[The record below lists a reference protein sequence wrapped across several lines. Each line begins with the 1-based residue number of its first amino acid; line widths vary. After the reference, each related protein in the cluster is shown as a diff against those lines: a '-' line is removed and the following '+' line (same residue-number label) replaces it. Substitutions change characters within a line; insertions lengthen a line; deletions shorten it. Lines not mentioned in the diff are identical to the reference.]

1 MRKRKLRGGI
11 AVLSLATALCL
22 AQGVAVYA
30 EGTDDGSTLVTADL
44 SKGIE
49 YRYYEG
55 STTRVEGINLNG
67 NSVIIR
73 QSPNSTSS
81 EPRLNVYNDKDRDGV
96 LDEGEEAF
104 EIDGS
109 TDILPYQVYGVY
121 GEKTKTPISI
131 TVDGASLG
139 NVWGVYKGTM
149 EYESTGSDPAVSITV
164 NKGSNVSA
172 ATCLYSS
179 EAVGSM
185 KINISGDCNVS
196 QLQGALQSKVDG
208 DIDVDITDNAFAGT
222 VYGIQVG
229 YASGSVDVYTDNT
242 VDVGYLYGVYA
253 STIDGSLTVNSMLKA
268 DKGSGY
274 VYAAT
279 NGTYSGKDYAVKG
292 NVVLTAKNAKL
303 GYVYAVTNG
312 AHTLGGVTVDISNTT
327 LNEMYGVSN
336 SASAAGDVS
345 IRLNG
350 IECSDS
356 YSSMYGAYSANIA
369 GKLKFEVMN
378 AKGKGI
384 SVYGTSNSD
393 ILGDVDID
401 IDGQG
406 AEFASVYGLNGGTVK
421 GMVNIDIENINVSSS
436 MYGIYSAKLEQ
447 SSPEGADAYANVITL
462 KNIVSSSYYT
472 YGVYYVSTMGS
483 THMILDNIKSGNY
496 LYGLDFSGAIT
507 GKLKMDISNCSAE
520 NVYILRG
527 NGSSPTV
534 VGDFDLTLT
543 DSAFKNSLYVLNT
556 ATFAENASV
565 DIRNVISN
573 LCTVAYSG
581 TCAKNLDVNMQ
592 YANDKA
598 IVDAAGN
605 PVVDSYT
612 NAGKGE
618 FNLLSSYSVIGD
630 LTADLSNIH
639 YASCGLAGGSYSGEV
654 SGINTT
660 VTLKDSSFESTYNGS
675 TVYLLNE
682 YGNGSNDDSA
692 IQLSAD
698 IKIENT
704 DFTGMKNASFQVNAN
719 QNRKVRVAFD
729 ETCILSDGYYI
740 CPAYNGYGDSI
751 VTYGGDVY
759 YGGDKV
765 VIDKDVNADNIY
777 FGNYASGKS
786 TSAVYAVINKG
797 VTVSAQ
803 EGIYFTAGANILNS
817 GKFSGTFK
825 RTDDSSYGS
834 VYMKEGIVA
843 DETLYEN
850 AHVYYPVTLVCD
862 DKAVTVS
869 NPGYTCYL
877 DKDTMYAYVDSVLTL
892 TPVIKRGY
900 TLEKVVFRGSDET
913 QDNELTET
921 SGKYTFAMP
930 KKPCIVTVSTKGK
943 QIKASKTVSDPS
955 AVLGQKYTAEKPLYD
970 MSDVVILNDGK
981 EGTVTYEMDKDYILP
996 EGLVLDGGLIIGTPT
1011 LAYEDGKKAVIH
1023 ITGKNGTKTQI
1034 TLNVVVS
1041 KEQKIQEN
1049 TDGRITVDEENKQIS
1064 LNGTSVVLQAAENSA
1079 EASADET
1086 GAESPVITEIYI
1098 DSNKDGQADNKTPL
1112 VSGALSEY
1120 TVVGVDDSEFKR
1132 SVKITMLGGSVQ
1144 KIYGAVDSELS
1155 CSGRDA
1161 VAVVIKGG
1169 NVGEVYAI
1177 VNTQVDG
1184 TISYENCTGAVITG
1198 GLVSGSTSTYTGA
1211 LLRTA
1216 KDNVMIYKK
1225 YTVTEKLVANDFDL
1239 DNESEASVEAPLELT
1254 GYLRMYEKSK
1264 LTATAAITAGGLS
1277 FSRNSS
1283 AQFDGDVKINT
1294 LYMTS
1299 YNNVLTIGAE
1309 SEFETNE
1316 VKISDSWAKV
1326 YQKGTF
1332 KCPSDKFSNEGTWVK
1347 AGEFAEGVD
1356 AGEWAGIY
1364 YNVERGTT
1372 NMKGT
1377 SVSIPTQSR
1386 VVEYEGLIYARNNS
1400 LVTAEYTD
1408 VPGYTVYVSIN
1419 GGDPIKGDS
1428 GSAQV
1433 ATANT
1438 VMSATADYVADQIAV
1453 TKKYADPVI
1462 VADTSYTAEE
1472 PVYDLS
1478 ALDVTGDTTSAYG
1491 TDMQYRVKSG
1501 SKLPEGLVLADGK
1514 ITGKTSETG
1523 ETDVTFVV
1531 TGRNGTS
1538 VDVNVKFT
1546 VKAAGTEVSDINKVV
1561 TDASVSKIN
1570 LAGCSVVIIADP
1582 SNSSKSSI
1590 YMDADHDGIADNNRA
1605 LKIGGETSYD
1615 LSKCK
1620 IYGYTDGDNAYT
1632 GDISIV
1638 LRSGTVGSLYG
1649 VGSNESG
1656 AANVTVEGD
1665 VTVKVLGGTV
1675 RTEIY
1680 GAYNAHAATVNF
1692 VAEGGKIYKKA
1703 CGAYN
1708 SDVQTMNFAFTKTAM
1723 MYADDNYS
1731 NTGEEELYVT
1741 SGGSVSGDVNAEVG
1755 VLSTREAFA
1764 YSSKMY
1770 RSTYAFFYGVYRT
1783 PVSGDVNYT
1792 LNGDWYAGRINTF
1805 VNSSNVAG
1813 DLNAELKS
1821 GYIGC
1826 GNSNDSSKAFVYG
1839 NTNNKIRNINVR
1851 SATEDAVSGKIV
1863 LAASGEV
1870 NDIYFNDVSGN
1881 TTASVTGLSENFQVT
1896 HKGSLFLKIKDKLVL
1911 GGTYTVDENIET
1923 DILNVTSGSKIKV
1936 AEGASIKHTANAVI
1950 EGDVE
1955 NNGTWTSEGNVYVE
1969 GTFVNNG
1976 IWNTKK
1982 YMYVGDSSASSI
1994 SGKVDNYGTVTTV
2007 SDRSYSTRIN
2017 ASSMFINREAATFT
2031 FGNMVNSGTIVNY
2044 GSLEETYYN
2053 NFSDVGK
2060 VLTTTIPNL
2069 KYVLKN
2075 YSSVYYKVDAEY
2087 PAYCF
2092 KGEDAKISIA
2102 ATNANYQKTSG
2113 IDGDTNVYIAGNM
2126 DFYVTVDGEP
2136 IDGMKIDSVVYG
2148 SAQNEATS
2156 SNNVKWRGTV
2166 AYEPT
2171 HAVINMAKQEAT
2183 NITLAKAEDKV
2194 TAQVGVTT
2202 SKFDPLYDLTKIE
2215 VQNDENVEN
2224 GYVAYSLAK
2233 GQTLPDGLAM
2243 SGGKIYGTPVKASAE
2258 AQTVNIIV
2266 RGQNQTTAEFTLTI
2280 EKIEKGIPTLAASKA
2295 GTAYAGKTLADVALP
2310 KSVLGVYSWAD
2321 STQLVGKAGSE
2332 DNYDAYFVPKDTV
2345 NYDWSKFDTASGTY
2359 EQLEDG
2365 SVRIS
2370 VKLAVYVRKQDPVY
2384 TVPEGVTAIY
2394 GETVGKAVIPEAEGG
2409 MFIWENADESVGDV
2423 GTKKFLATF
2432 VPSDEDVY
2440 ERAEHIEIT
2449 VEVKPAEA
2457 KFTQA
2462 IDKLT
2467 AKENDTLA
2475 DIVLPEAENGIYTW
2489 YTDRTTK
2496 AEDGGTYKL
2505 CFKPADITNY
2515 DWSGVEGWNRAYR
2528 GVVFPVQVEII
2539 KEHVHDYGDAYK
2551 SDATYHWKECSCKD
2565 IQNKAKHTF
2574 DSGSIKTSPTD
2585 TTDGSKVYKCKVCG
2599 YVKTVTIPALG
2610 RDITDPGYKIKV
2622 SGLDSQKYTGRTITL
2637 KNLKVTSGRTVLRK
2651 GTDYTVAYSNNKK
2664 HGTATVTINGIGKYR
2679 GTITETFQ
2687 IKIVKNSVFAVKQPG
2702 TNIVYKYKI
2711 TNADLKGKGTVGLI
2725 GTTVAKSNG
2734 KFKTLTISDTVTI
2747 DGVKFKVT
2755 AIGSKAFKDYKSIV
2769 KVAGGANVVSVG
2781 TYAFSGCTALKTIPA
2796 FKNVTAIGG
2805 YAFYKCKSLTA
2816 MPVNNKLKTIG
2827 KAAFYG
2833 CTSLKTLTVGGKVTT
2848 IGESAF
2854 GGCSKMTAVSIG
2866 ANVKTIGASAFSGCK
2881 SLATVKV
2888 GSAKLKTVSKNAF
2901 KGTKSKITFK
2911 IPKKY
2916 YKSYMAKIKAK
2927 GVAAPKN
2934 AIYKKV
2940 LKK

>member
-11 AVLSLATALCL
+11 AVLSLAAALCL

-30 EGTDDGSTLVTADL
+30 EGTDDGSTLVMADP

-55 STTRVEGINLNG
+55 STTSVEGINLNG

-109 TDILPYQVYGVY
+109 TEILPYQVYGVY

-139 NVWGVYKGTM
+139 NVWGVYKGAM
-149 EYESTGSDPAVSITV
+149 EYENIDSNPAVSITV

-196 QLQGALQSKVDG
+196 QVQGALQSKVDG
-208 DIDVDITDNAFAGT
+208 NIDVDITDNAFAGT

-229 YASGSVDVYTDNT
+229 YATGSVEVDADNT
-242 VDVGYLYGVYA
+242 ADIGYLYGVYA

-312 AHTLGGVTVDISNTT
+312 ANTLGGVTVDISDTT
-327 LNEMYGVSN
+327 LNSMYGVSS

-350 IECSDS
+350 IECSDRYS
-356 YSSMYGAYSANIA
+356 YMYGAYSANIA
-369 GKLKFEVMN
+369 GKLKFEVKN
-378 AKGKGI
+378 AKGQGI
-384 SVYGTSNSD
+384 YVYGSSNSD

-406 AEFASVYGLNGGTVK
+406 AEFDSVYGLSSGTVK

-462 KNIVSSSYYT
+462 KNIESSSYYT

-507 GKLKMDISNCSAE
+507 GKLKMDMSNCSAE
-520 NVYILRG
+520 NAYILRG
-527 NGSSPTV
+527 NGSSSTV

-639 YASCGLAGGSYSGEV
+639 YAACGLAGGSYSGKV
-654 SGINTT
+654 SGRNTT

-682 YGNGSNDDSA
+682 YGNGSNNDSA

-729 ETCILSDGYYI
+729 ETCILPDGYYI

-777 FGNYASGKS
+777 FGNYDSRKS
-786 TSAVYAVINKG
+786 TSAVNAVINKG
-797 VTVSAQ
+797 VTVNAQ
-803 EGIYFTAGANILNS
+803 EGLYITAGANILNL
-817 GKFSGTFK
+817 GNFSGPFK

-869 NPGYTCYL
+869 NPGYNTCYL
-877 DKDTMYAYVDSVLTL
+877 DKDTKYANVDSILTL
-892 TPVIKRGY
+892 TPVVKRGY

-981 EGTVTYEMDKDYILP
+981 EGKVTYEMDKDYILP

-1011 LAYEDGKKAVIH
+1011 STYEDGKKAVIH

-1041 KEQKIQEN
+1041 KEQKIQDN

-1079 EASADET
+1079 EASSDET

-1112 VSGALSEY
+1112 VSGDLSEY

-1216 KDNVMIYKK
+1216 KDNIMIYKK
-1225 YTVTEKLVANDFDL
+1225 YTVTEKLAANDFDL
-1239 DNESEASVEAPLELT
+1239 DNESEVSVEAPLELT

-1264 LTATAAITAGGLS
+1264 LTATAAITAGSLS

-1299 YNNVLTIGAE
+1299 YNNVLIIGAE
-1309 SEFETNE
+1309 SEFETDE

-1400 LVTAEYTD
+1400 LVTAKYTD

-1428 GSAQV
+1428 GSALV

-1472 PVYDLS
+1472 PVYDLT
-1478 ALDVTGDTTSAYG
+1478 ALDVTGDTTSSYG

-1570 LAGCSVVIIADP
+1570 LAGSSVVIIADP
-1582 SNSSKSSI
+1582 SNASKSSI

-1649 VGSNESG
+1649 AGSNESG

-1665 VTVKVLGGTV
+1665 ITVKVLGGTV

-1680 GAYNAHAATVNF
+1680 GAYNVHAAAVNF
-1692 VAEGGKIYKKA
+1692 IAEGGKIYKKA
-1703 CGAYN
+1703 YGAYN

-1731 NTGEEELYVT
+1731 STGKEELYVT

-2934 AIYKKV
+2934 AIYKKY
-2940 LKK
+2940 

>member
-55 STTRVEGINLNG
+55 STTRVEGVNLNG

-327 LNEMYGVSN
+327 LNAMYGVSN

-356 YSSMYGAYSANIA
+356 YSNMYGAYSANIA
-369 GKLKFEVMN
+369 GKLKFEVKN

-384 SVYGTSNSD
+384 YVYGTSNSD
-393 ILGDVDID
+393 IMGDVDID

-447 SSPEGADAYANVITL
+447 SSPEEADAYANVITL
-462 KNIVSSSYYT
+462 KNIVNSSYYT

-483 THMILDNIKSGNY
+483 THMILDNIKSDNY

-507 GKLKMDISNCSAE
+507 GKLKMDVSNCSAE
-520 NVYILRG
+520 HAYILRG
-527 NGSSPTV
+527 NGSSSTV

-612 NAGKGE
+612 NAGKGD

-639 YASCGLAGGSYSGEV
+639 YASCGLAGGNYSGKV

-675 TVYLLNE
+675 TVVYLLNE

-729 ETCILSDGYYI
+729 EKCILPDGYYI

-777 FGNYASGKS
+777 FGNYDSRRS
-786 TSAVYAVINKG
+786 TSAVNAVINKG
-797 VTVSAQ
+797 VTVNAQ
-803 EGIYFTAGANILNS
+803 EGLYITVGANILNS
-817 GKFSGTFK
+817 GNLTGTFK

-834 VYMKEGIVA
+834 VYMKEGIVT

-981 EGTVTYEMDKDYILP
+981 EGKVTYEMDKDYILP
-996 EGLVLDGGLIIGTPT
+996 EGLELDGGLIIGTPT
-1011 LAYEDGKKAVIH
+1011 SAYEDGKKAVIH

-1041 KEQKIQEN
+1041 KEQKIQDN

-1064 LNGTSVVLQAAENSA
+1064 LNGTSVVLQTAENGA
-1079 EASADET
+1079 EAPVDET
-1086 GAESPVITEIYI
+1086 EAESPAITAIYI

-1112 VSGALSEY
+1112 VSGDLSEY

-1132 SVKITMLGGSVQ
+1132 SIKITMLGGSVQ

-1216 KDNVMIYKK
+1216 KDNIMIYKK

-1239 DNESEASVEAPLELT
+1239 DNESEVSVEAPLELT

-1264 LTATAAITAGGLS
+1264 LTATAAITAGALS

-1309 SEFETNE
+1309 SEFETDE

-1400 LVTAEYTD
+1400 LVTAKYTD

-1419 GGDPIKGDS
+1419 GGDPMKGDS
-1428 GSAQV
+1428 GSALV

-1438 VMSATADYVADQIAV
+1438 VMSVTADYVADQIAV

-1478 ALDVTGDTTSAYG
+1478 VLDVTGDTTSSYG

-1514 ITGKTSETG
+1514 ITGKTSEAG

-1546 VKAAGTEVSDINKVV
+1546 VKAAGTEVPDINKVV

-1582 SNSSKSSI
+1582 SNASKSSI

-1649 VGSNESG
+1649 AGSNESG

-1665 VTVKVLGGTV
+1665 ITVKVLGGTV

-1680 GAYNAHAATVNF
+1680 GAYNVHAAAVNF
-1692 VAEGGKIYKKA
+1692 IAEGGKIYKKA
-1703 CGAYN
+1703 YGAYN

-1731 NTGEEELYVT
+1731 STGKEELYVI

-1770 RSTYAFFYGVYRT
+1770 RSTYAFFYGVHKT
-1783 PVSGDVNYT
+1783 SVSGDVNYT
-1792 LNGDWYAGRINTF
+1792 LNGEWYAGRTNTF
-1805 VNSSNVAG
+1805 VNSSNVDG

-1821 GYIGC
+1821 GYISC
-1826 GNSNDSSKAFVYG
+1826 ANSNDGSKAFVYG

-1851 SATEDAVSGKIV
+1851 SATEGIVSGKIV

-1881 TTASVTGLSENFQVT
+1881 TTASVKGLSENFQVT
-1896 HKGSLFLKIKDKLVL
+1896 HNGSLFLKLNDKLVL

-1950 EGDVE
+1950 EGDIE

-2243 SGGKIYGTPVKASAE
+2243 SGGKIYGTPVKASDK

-2332 DNYDAYFVPKDTV
+2332 DNYDAYFVPTDTV

-2833 CTSLKTLTVGGKVTT
+2833 CASLKTLTVGGKVTT

-2934 AIYKKV
+2934 AIYKKY
-2940 LKK
+2940 

>member
-11 AVLSLATALCL
+11 AVLSLAAALCL

-30 EGTDDGSTLVTADL
+30 EGTDDGSTLVMADP

-55 STTRVEGINLNG
+55 STTSVEGINLNG

-109 TDILPYQVYGVY
+109 TEILPYQVYGVY

-139 NVWGVYKGTM
+139 NVWGVYKGAM
-149 EYESTGSDPAVSITV
+149 EYENIDSNPAVSITV

-196 QLQGALQSKVDG
+196 QVQGALQSKVDG

-229 YASGSVDVYTDNT
+229 YATGSVEVDADNT
-242 VDVGYLYGVYA
+242 ADIGYLYGVYA

-312 AHTLGGVTVDISNTT
+312 ANTLGGVTVDISDTT
-327 LNEMYGVSN
+327 LNSMYGVSS

-350 IECSDS
+350 IECSDRYS
-356 YSSMYGAYSANIA
+356 YMYGAYSANIA
-369 GKLKFEVMN
+369 GKLKFEVKN
-378 AKGKGI
+378 AKGQGI
-384 SVYGTSNSD
+384 YVYGSSNSD

-406 AEFASVYGLNGGTVK
+406 AEFDSVYGLSSGTVK

-462 KNIVSSSYYT
+462 KNIESSSYYT

-507 GKLKMDISNCSAE
+507 GKLKMDMSNCSAE
-520 NVYILRG
+520 NAYILRG
-527 NGSSPTV
+527 NGSSSTV

-639 YASCGLAGGSYSGEV
+639 YAACGLAGGSYSGKV
-654 SGINTT
+654 SGRNTT

-682 YGNGSNDDSA
+682 YGNGSNNDSA

-729 ETCILSDGYYI
+729 ETCILPDGYYI

-777 FGNYASGKS
+777 FGNYDSRKS
-786 TSAVYAVINKG
+786 TSAVNAVINKG
-797 VTVSAQ
+797 VTVNAQ
-803 EGIYFTAGANILNS
+803 EGLYITAGANILNL
-817 GKFSGTFK
+817 GNFSGPFK

-869 NPGYTCYL
+869 NPGYNTCYL
-877 DKDTMYAYVDSVLTL
+877 DKDTKYANVDSILTL
-892 TPVIKRGY
+892 TPVVKRGY

-981 EGTVTYEMDKDYILP
+981 EGKVTYEMDKDYILP

-1011 LAYEDGKKAVIH
+1011 STYEDGKKAVIH

-1041 KEQKIQEN
+1041 KEQKIQDN

-1079 EASADET
+1079 EASSDET

-1112 VSGALSEY
+1112 VSGDLSEY

-1216 KDNVMIYKK
+1216 KDNIMIYKK
-1225 YTVTEKLVANDFDL
+1225 YTVTEKLAANDFDL
-1239 DNESEASVEAPLELT
+1239 DNESEVSVEAPLELT

-1264 LTATAAITAGGLS
+1264 LTATAAITAGSLS

-1299 YNNVLTIGAE
+1299 YNNVLIIGAE
-1309 SEFETNE
+1309 SEFETDE

-1400 LVTAEYTD
+1400 LVTAKYTD

-1428 GSAQV
+1428 GSALV

-1472 PVYDLS
+1472 PVYDLT
-1478 ALDVTGDTTSAYG
+1478 ALDVTGDTTSSYG

-1570 LAGCSVVIIADP
+1570 LAGSSVVIIADP
-1582 SNSSKSSI
+1582 SNASKSSI

-1649 VGSNESG
+1649 AGSNESG

-1665 VTVKVLGGTV
+1665 ITVKVLGGTV

-1680 GAYNAHAATVNF
+1680 GAYNVHAAAVNF
-1692 VAEGGKIYKKA
+1692 IAEGGKIYKKA
-1703 CGAYN
+1703 YGAYN

-1731 NTGEEELYVT
+1731 STGKEELYVT

-2610 RDITDPGYKIKV
+2610 RDITDPKYKIKV

-2687 IKIVKNSVFAVKQPG
+2687 IKIVRNSVFAVKQPG

-2725 GTTVAKSNG
+2725 GTTVAKTNG

-2934 AIYKKV
+2934 AIYKKY
-2940 LKK
+2940 

>member
-11 AVLSLATALCL
+11 AVLSLAAALCM

-30 EGTDDGSTLVTADL
+30 EGTDDGSTLVTADP

-55 STTRVEGINLNG
+55 STTSVEGINLNG

-73 QSPNSTSS
+73 QSPNSTDS

-109 TDILPYQVYGVY
+109 TEILPYQVYGVY

-139 NVWGVYKGTM
+139 NVWGVYKGAM
-149 EYESTGSDPAVSITV
+149 EYESTDSNPAVSITV

-196 QLQGALQSKVDG
+196 QVQGALQSKVDG
-208 DIDVDITDNAFAGT
+208 DIDVDITDNAYAGT
-222 VYGIQVG
+222 VYGIQIG
-229 YASGSVDVYTDNT
+229 YATGSVDVDTDNT
-242 VDVGYLYGVYA
+242 VDIGYLYGVYA

-279 NGTYSGKDYAVKG
+279 NGTYSGKNYAVKG

-312 AHTLGGVTVDISNTT
+312 ANTLGSVTVDISNTT
-327 LNEMYGVSN
+327 LNSMYGVSN

-350 IECSDS
+350 IECSDRYS
-356 YSSMYGAYSANIA
+356 YMYGAYSANIA
-369 GKLKFEVMN
+369 GKLKFEVKN
-378 AKGKGI
+378 AKGQGI
-384 SVYGTSNSD
+384 YVYGTSNSD

-406 AEFASVYGLNGGTVK
+406 AEFASVYGLNCGTVK

-436 MYGIYSAKLEQ
+436 MYGICSAKLEQ
-447 SSPEGADAYANVITL
+447 SSPEEADAYANVITL
-462 KNIVSSSYYT
+462 KNIVNSSYYT

-483 THMILDNIKSGNY
+483 THMILDNIKSDNY

-507 GKLKMDISNCSAE
+507 GKLKMDVSNCSAE
-520 NVYILRG
+520 HAYILRG
-527 NGSSPTV
+527 NGSSSTV

-543 DSAFKNSLYVLNT
+543 DSAFKNNLYVLNT

-598 IVDAAGN
+598 IVDADGN

-639 YASCGLAGGSYSGEV
+639 YASCGLAGGNYSGKV

-729 ETCILSDGYYI
+729 ETCILPDGYYI

-759 YGGDKV
+759 YGGNKV

-777 FGNYASGKS
+777 FGNYDSRKS
-786 TSAVYAVINKG
+786 TSAVNAVINKG

-817 GKFSGTFK
+817 GNFSGPFK

-869 NPGYTCYL
+869 NPGYNTCYL
-877 DKDTMYAYVDSVLTL
+877 DKDTKYANVDSILTL
-892 TPVIKRGY
+892 TPVVKRGY

-981 EGTVTYEMDKDYILP
+981 EGKVTYEMDKDYILP
-996 EGLVLDGGLIIGTPT
+996 EGLELDGGLIIGTPT
-1011 LAYEDGKKAVIH
+1011 SAYEDGKKAVIH

-1041 KEQKIQEN
+1041 KEQKIQDN

-1064 LNGTSVVLQAAENSA
+1064 LNGTSVVLQAATNSA

-1086 GAESPVITEIYI
+1086 GVESPANTEIYI

-1112 VSGALSEY
+1112 VSGDLSEY

-1155 CSGRDA
+1155 YSGRDA

-1216 KDNVMIYKK
+1216 KDNIMIYKK
-1225 YTVTEKLVANDFDL
+1225 YTVTEKVAANEFAL
-1239 DNESEASVEAPLELT
+1239 DNESEVSVEAPLELT
-1254 GYLRMYEKSK
+1254 GYLRLYDKSR
-1264 LTATAAITAGGLS
+1264 LTATAEVTAGGLS

-1283 AQFDGDVKINT
+1283 AQFDGDVKTKT

-1309 SEFETNE
+1309 SEFETDE

-1400 LVTAEYTD
+1400 LVTAKYTD

-1419 GGDPIKGDS
+1419 GGDPMKGDS
-1428 GSAQV
+1428 GSALV
-1433 ATANT
+1433 TTANT
-1438 VMSATADYVADQIAV
+1438 VMSVTADYVADQIAV

-1478 ALDVTGDTTSAYG
+1478 VLDVTGDTNSEYG

-1514 ITGKTSETG
+1514 ITGKTSEAG

-1546 VKAAGTEVSDINKVV
+1546 VKAAGTEVPDINKVV

-1582 SNSSKSSI
+1582 SNASKSSI

-1649 VGSNESG
+1649 AGSNESG

-1665 VTVKVLGGTV
+1665 VTVKMLGGTV

-1680 GAYNAHAATVNF
+1680 GAYNVHAVAVNF
-1692 VAEGGKIYKKA
+1692 IAEGGKIYKKA
-1703 CGAYN
+1703 YGAYN

-1731 NTGEEELYVT
+1731 NTGKEELYVT

-1755 VLSTREAFA
+1755 VLSTREAFTYGA
-1764 YSSKMY
+1764 KMY
-1770 RSTYAFFYGVYRT
+1770 RSTYAFFYGVHKT
-1783 PVSGDVNYT
+1783 SVSGDVNYT
-1792 LNGDWYAGRINTF
+1792 LNGEWYVGRTNTF
-1805 VNSSNVAG
+1805 VNSSNVDG

-1821 GYIGC
+1821 GYISC
-1826 GNSNDSSKAFVYG
+1826 ANSNDSSKAFVYG
-1839 NTNNKIRNINVR
+1839 NMNNKIRNINVR
-1851 SATEDAVSGKIV
+1851 SATEGVVSGKIV

-1881 TTASVTGLSENFQVT
+1881 TTASVTGLSEYFQVT
-1896 HKGSLFLKIKDKLVL
+1896 HKGSLFLKINDKLVL

-1923 DILNVTSGSKIKV
+1923 NILNVTSGSKIKV

-1955 NNGTWTSEGNVYVE
+1955 NNGTWTSDGNVYVE

-1976 IWNTKK
+1976 TWNTKK

-2017 ASSMFINREAATFT
+2017 ASSMFINRENAAFT

-2053 NFSDVGK
+2053 NFSNIGK
-2060 VLTTTIPNL
+2060 VLTTTIPNF

-2156 SNNVKWRGTV
+2156 SNNVKWRGTM

-2183 NITLAKAEDKV
+2183 NITLAKTEDKI
-2194 TAQVGVTT
+2194 TAQVGVAT
-2202 SKFDPLYDLTKIE
+2202 SKYAPLYDLTKIE
-2215 VQNDENVEN
+2215 VQNDEKVEN

-2233 GQTLPDGLAM
+2233 GQTLPDGLVM
-2243 SGGKIYGTPVKASAE
+2243 TDGKIYGTPVKASAE
-2258 AQTVNIIV
+2258 AQTVKIIV
-2266 RGQNQTTAEFTLTI
+2266 RGQNQTTSEFALTI

-2295 GTAYAGKTLADVALP
+2295 GNAYAGKTLADVALP
-2310 KSVLGVYSWAD
+2310 KSALGVYSWAD

-2332 DNYDAYFVPKDTV
+2332 DGYDAYFVPKDTV
-2345 NYDWSKFDTASGTY
+2345 NYDWSKLDTASGTY

-2394 GETVGKAVIPEAEGG
+2394 GETVGKAVIPETEGG

-2539 KEHVHDYGDAYK
+2539 KEHVHNYGDAYK
-2551 SDATYHWKECSCKD
+2551 SNATYHWKECSCKD
-2565 IQNKAKHTF
+2565 IRNKARHTF

-2585 TTDGSKVYKCKVCG
+2585 TAAGSKVYKCKVCE
-2599 YVKTVTIPALG
+2599 YVKTVPIPALG
-2610 RDITDPGYKIKV
+2610 KDITNPKYKIKV
-2622 SGLDSQKYTGRTITL
+2622 SGLDPQKYTGNAITL

-2687 IKIVKNSVFAVKQPG
+2687 IKIVRNSVFAVKQPG

-2725 GTTVAKSNG
+2725 GTTVAKTNV

-2934 AIYKKV
+2934 AIYKKY
-2940 LKK
+2940 

>member
-11 AVLSLATALCL
+11 AVLSLAAALCL

-30 EGTDDGSTLVTADL
+30 EGTDDGSTLVMADP

-55 STTRVEGINLNG
+55 STTSVEGINLNG

-109 TDILPYQVYGVY
+109 TEILPYQVYGVY

-139 NVWGVYKGTM
+139 NVWGVYKGAM
-149 EYESTGSDPAVSITV
+149 EYENIDSNPAVSITV

-196 QLQGALQSKVDG
+196 QVQGALQSKVDG

-229 YASGSVDVYTDNT
+229 YATGSVEVDADNT
-242 VDVGYLYGVYA
+242 ADIGYLYGVYA

-312 AHTLGGVTVDISNTT
+312 ANTLGGVTVDISDTT
-327 LNEMYGVSN
+327 LNSMYGVSS

-350 IECSDS
+350 IECSDRYS
-356 YSSMYGAYSANIA
+356 YMYGAYSANIA
-369 GKLKFEVMN
+369 GKLKFEVKN
-378 AKGKGI
+378 AKGQGI
-384 SVYGTSNSD
+384 YVYGSSNSD

-401 IDGQG
+401 GQG
-406 AEFASVYGLNGGTVK
+406 AEFDSVYGLSSGTVK

-462 KNIVSSSYYT
+462 KNIESSSYYT

-507 GKLKMDISNCSAE
+507 GKLKMDMSNCSAE
-520 NVYILRG
+520 NAYILRG
-527 NGSSPTV
+527 NGSSSTV

-639 YASCGLAGGSYSGEV
+639 YAACGLAGGSYSGEV

-692 IQLSAD
+692 MQLSAD

-729 ETCILSDGYYI
+729 ETCILPDGYYI

-817 GKFSGTFK
+817 GIFSGTFK
-825 RTDDSSYGS
+825 RTDDLSYGS

-1112 VSGALSEY
+1112 VSGDLSEY

-1225 YTVTEKLVANDFDL
+1225 YTVTEKLAANDFDL
-1239 DNESEASVEAPLELT
+1239 DNGSEVSVEAPLELT

-1299 YNNVLTIGAE
+1299 YNNVLIIGAE
-1309 SEFETNE
+1309 SEFETDE

-1472 PVYDLS
+1472 PVYDLT

-1582 SNSSKSSI
+1582 SNASKSSI

-1638 LRSGTVGSLYG
+1638 LRSGTVGSMYG
-1649 VGSNESG
+1649 AGSNESG

-2215 VQNDENVEN
+2215 VQNDEDVEN

-2258 AQTVNIIV
+2258 AQTVKIIV

-2310 KSVLGVYSWAD
+2310 KSALGVYSWAD

-2610 RDITDPGYKIKV
+2610 RDITDPKYKIKV

-2637 KNLKVTSGRTVLRK
+2637 KNLKVTLGRTVLRK

-2725 GTTVAKSNG
+2725 GTTVAKTNV

-2934 AIYKKV
+2934 AIYKKY
-2940 LKK
+2940 

>member
-11 AVLSLATALCL
+11 AVLSLAAALCL

-30 EGTDDGSTLVTADL
+30 EGTDDGSTLVTADP

-55 STTRVEGINLNG
+55 STTSVEGINLNG

-109 TDILPYQVYGVY
+109 TEILPYQVYGVY

-139 NVWGVYKGTM
+139 NVWGVYKGAM
-149 EYESTGSDPAVSITV
+149 EYENTDSNPAVSITV

-196 QLQGALQSKVDG
+196 QVQGALQSKVDG

-229 YASGSVDVYTDNT
+229 YATGSVDVDTDNT
-242 VDVGYLYGVYA
+242 VDIGYLYGVYA

-292 NVVLTAKNAKL
+292 NVVLTANNAKL

-312 AHTLGGVTVDISNTT
+312 ANTLGGVTVDISNTT
-327 LNEMYGVSN
+327 LNAMYGVSN

-356 YSSMYGAYSANIA
+356 YSNMYGAYSANIA
-369 GKLKFEVMN
+369 GKLKFEVKN

-384 SVYGTSNSD
+384 YVYGTSNSD
-393 ILGDVDID
+393 IMGDVDID

-447 SSPEGADAYANVITL
+447 SSPEEADAYANVITL
-462 KNIVSSSYYT
+462 KNIVNSSYYT

-483 THMILDNIKSGNY
+483 THMILDNIKSDNY

-507 GKLKMDISNCSAE
+507 GKLKMDVSNCSAE
-520 NVYILRG
+520 HAYILRG
-527 NGSSPTV
+527 NGSSSTV

-612 NAGKGE
+612 NAGKGD

-639 YASCGLAGGSYSGEV
+639 YASCGLAGGNYSGKV

-675 TVYLLNE
+675 TVVYLLNE

-729 ETCILSDGYYI
+729 EKCILPDGYYI

-777 FGNYASGKS
+777 FGNYDSRKS

-900 TLEKVVFRGSDET
+900 TLEKVVFRGSDEA

-930 KKPCIVTVSTKGK
+930 KKPCIVTVSTKGN

-1112 VSGALSEY
+1112 VSGDLSEY

-1225 YTVTEKLVANDFDL
+1225 YTVTEKLAANDFDL
-1239 DNESEASVEAPLELT
+1239 DNGSEVSVEAPLELT

-1283 AQFDGDVKINT
+1283 AQFDGNVKINT

-1299 YNNVLTIGAE
+1299 YNNVLIIGAE
-1309 SEFETNE
+1309 SEFETDE

-1408 VPGYTVYVSIN
+1408 VPGYTAYVSIN

-1478 ALDVTGDTTSAYG
+1478 VLDVTGDTTSAYG

-1680 GAYNAHAATVNF
+1680 GAYNAHAAAVNF
-1692 VAEGGKIYKKA
+1692 IAEGGKIYKKA
-1703 CGAYN
+1703 YGAYN

-1731 NTGEEELYVT
+1731 STGKEELYVI

-1770 RSTYAFFYGVYRT
+1770 RSTYAFFYGVHKT
-1783 PVSGDVNYT
+1783 SVSGDVNYT
-1792 LNGDWYAGRINTF
+1792 LNGEWYAGRTNTF
-1805 VNSSNVAG
+1805 VNSSNVDG

-1821 GYIGC
+1821 GYISC
-1826 GNSNDSSKAFVYG
+1826 ANSNDGSKAFVYG

-1851 SATEDAVSGKIV
+1851 SATEGIVSGKIV

-1881 TTASVTGLSENFQVT
+1881 TTASVKGLSENFQVT
-1896 HKGSLFLKIKDKLVL
+1896 HNGSLFLKLNDKLVL

-1950 EGDVE
+1950 EGDIE

-2934 AIYKKV
+2934 AIYKKY
-2940 LKK
+2940 

>member
-11 AVLSLATALCL
+11 AVLSLAAALCL

-30 EGTDDGSTLVTADL
+30 EGTDDGSTLVTADP

-55 STTRVEGINLNG
+55 STTSVEGINLNG

-109 TDILPYQVYGVY
+109 TEILPYQVYGVY

-139 NVWGVYKGTM
+139 NVWGVYKGAM
-149 EYESTGSDPAVSITV
+149 EYENTDSNPAVSITV

-196 QLQGALQSKVDG
+196 QVQGALQSKVDG

-229 YASGSVDVYTDNT
+229 YATGSVDVDTDNT
-242 VDVGYLYGVYA
+242 VDIGYLYGVYA

-312 AHTLGGVTVDISNTT
+312 ANTLGGVTVDISNTT
-327 LNEMYGVSN
+327 LNAMYGVSN

-356 YSSMYGAYSANIA
+356 YSNMYGAYSANIA
-369 GKLKFEVMN
+369 GKLKFEVKN

-384 SVYGTSNSD
+384 YVYGTSNSD
-393 ILGDVDID
+393 IMGDVDID

-406 AEFASVYGLNGGTVK
+406 AEFASVYGLNSGTVK

-447 SSPEGADAYANVITL
+447 SSPEEADAYANVITL
-462 KNIVSSSYYT
+462 KNIVNSSYYT

-483 THMILDNIKSGNY
+483 THMILDNIKSDNY

-507 GKLKMDISNCSAE
+507 GKLKMDVSNCSAE
-520 NVYILRG
+520 HAYILRG
-527 NGSSPTV
+527 NGSSSTV

-612 NAGKGE
+612 NAGKGD

-639 YASCGLAGGSYSGEV
+639 YASCGLAGGNYSGKV

-675 TVYLLNE
+675 TVVYLLNE

-729 ETCILSDGYYI
+729 EKCILPDGYYI

-1649 VGSNESG
+1649 AGSNESG

-2258 AQTVNIIV
+2258 AQTVKIIV

-2599 YVKTVTIPALG
+2599 YVKTMTIPALG

-2679 GTITETFQ
+2679 GTITKSFQ
-2687 IKIVKNSVFAVKQPG
+2687 IKIEKNSVFAVKQPG

-2755 AIGSKAFKDYKSIV
+2755 AIGSKAFKDYKSII

-2934 AIYKKV
+2934 AIYKKY
-2940 LKK
+2940 

>member
-11 AVLSLATALCL
+11 AVLSLAAALCL

-30 EGTDDGSTLVTADL
+30 EGTDDGSTLVTADP

-55 STTRVEGINLNG
+55 STTSVEGINLNG

-109 TDILPYQVYGVY
+109 TEILPYQVYGVY

-139 NVWGVYKGTM
+139 NVWGVYKGAM
-149 EYESTGSDPAVSITV
+149 EYENTDSNPAVSITV

-196 QLQGALQSKVDG
+196 QVQGALQSKVDG

-229 YASGSVDVYTDNT
+229 YATGSVDVDTDNT

-312 AHTLGGVTVDISNTT
+312 ANTLGGVTVDISNTT
-327 LNEMYGVSN
+327 LNAMYGVSN
-336 SASAAGDVS
+336 SARAAGDVS

-356 YSSMYGAYSANIA
+356 YSNIYGAYSANIA
-369 GKLKFEVMN
+369 GKLKFEVKN

-384 SVYGTSNSD
+384 YVYGTSNSD
-393 ILGDVDID
+393 IFGDVDID

-406 AEFASVYGLNGGTVK
+406 AEFASVYGLNSGTVK

-436 MYGIYSAKLEQ
+436 MYGICSAKLEQ
-447 SSPEGADAYANVITL
+447 SSPEGADAYANVITF

-472 YGVYYVSTMGS
+472 YGVYYASTMGS
-483 THMILDNIKSGNY
+483 THMTLDNIKSDNY

-507 GKLKMDISNCSAE
+507 GKLKMDVSNCSAE
-520 NVYILRG
+520 NAYILRG
-527 NGSSPTV
+527 NGSSSTV
-534 VGDFDLTLT
+534 VGDFYLTLT

-598 IVDAAGN
+598 IVDADGN

-612 NAGKGE
+612 NAGKGD

-639 YASCGLAGGSYSGEV
+639 YASCGLAGGNYGGKV
-654 SGINTT
+654 SGRNTT

-682 YGNGSNDDSA
+682 YGNGSNNDSA
-692 IQLSAD
+692 IELSAD

-729 ETCILSDGYYI
+729 EACILPDGYYI

-786 TSAVYAVINKG
+786 TSSVYAVINKG

-817 GKFSGTFK
+817 GNFSGTFK
-825 RTDDSSYGS
+825 RTDDSAYGS
-834 VYMKEGIVA
+834 VYMKEGMVA

-869 NPGYTCYL
+869 NPGYICYL

-981 EGTVTYEMDKDYILP
+981 EGKVTYEMDKDYILP
-996 EGLVLDGGLIIGTPT
+996 EGLELDGGLIIGTPT
-1011 LAYEDGKKAVIH
+1011 SAYEDGKKAVIY
-1023 ITGKNGTKTQI
+1023 ITGKNGTRTQI

-1086 GAESPVITEIYI
+1086 GAESPAITEIYI

-1112 VSGALSEY
+1112 FSGDLSEY

-1216 KDNVMIYKK
+1216 KDNIMIYKK
-1225 YTVTEKLVANDFDL
+1225 YTVTEKLAANDFDL
-1239 DNESEASVEAPLELT
+1239 DNESEVSVEAPLELT

-1264 LTATAAITAGGLS
+1264 LTATAAITAGSLS

-1299 YNNVLTIGAE
+1299 YNNVLIIGAE
-1309 SEFETNE
+1309 SEFETDE

-1400 LVTAEYTD
+1400 LVTAKYTD

-1428 GSAQV
+1428 GSALV

-1472 PVYDLS
+1472 PVYDLT
-1478 ALDVTGDTTSAYG
+1478 ALDVTGDTTSSYG

-1582 SNSSKSSI
+1582 SNASKSSI

-1620 IYGYTDGDNAYT
+1620 IYGYTDGGNAYT

-1649 VGSNESG
+1649 AGSNESG

-1665 VTVKVLGGTV
+1665 VTVKMLGGTV

-1680 GAYNAHAATVNF
+1680 GAYNVHAAAVNF
-1692 VAEGGKIYKKA
+1692 IAEGGKIYKKA
-1703 CGAYN
+1703 YGAYN

-1723 MYADDNYS
+1723 MYADNNYS
-1731 NTGEEELYVT
+1731 STGKEELYVT

-1764 YSSKMY
+1764 YGTKLY

-1783 PVSGDVNYT
+1783 PVSGNVNYT

-1839 NTNNKIRNINVR
+1839 NMNNKIRNINVR

-1896 HKGSLFLKIKDKLVL
+1896 HNGSLFLKINDKLVL

-2007 SDRSYSTRIN
+2007 SNRSYSTRIN
-2017 ASSMFINREAATFT
+2017 ASSMFINREDATFT
-2031 FGNMVNSGTIVNY
+2031 FGNMINSGTIVNY

-2053 NFSDVGK
+2053 SFSDIGK
-2060 VLTTTIPNL
+2060 VLTTTIPNF

-2102 ATNANYQKTSG
+2102 ATNTNYQKTSG

-2166 AYEPT
+2166 AHEPT

-2183 NITLAKAEDKV
+2183 NITLAKTEDKI
-2194 TAQVGVTT
+2194 TAQVGVAT
-2202 SKFDPLYDLTKIE
+2202 SKFAPLYDLTKIE
-2215 VQNDENVEN
+2215 VQNDEEVEN

-2233 GQTLPDGLAM
+2233 GQTLPDGLVM
-2243 SGGKIYGTPVKASAE
+2243 TDGKIYGTPVKASAE
-2258 AQTVNIIV
+2258 AQTVKIIV

-2280 EKIEKGIPTLAASKA
+2280 EKIEKGIPTLATSKA

-2310 KSVLGVYSWAD
+2310 KSALGVYSWAD

-2345 NYDWSKFDTASGTY
+2345 NYDWSKLDTASGTY

-2528 GVVFPVQVEII
+2528 GVVFPVQVEIV

-2551 SDATYHWKECSCKD
+2551 SNATYHWKECSCKD
-2565 IQNKAKHTF
+2565 IQNKARHTF
-2574 DSGSIKTSPTD
+2574 DSGSIETSPTD
-2585 TTDGSKVYKCKVCG
+2585 TAAGSKVYKCKVCG
-2599 YVKTVTIPALG
+2599 YVKTVPIPALG
-2610 RDITDPGYKIKV
+2610 KDITNPKYKIKV
-2622 SGLDSQKYTGRTITL
+2622 SGLDPQKYTGNAITL

-2651 GTDYTVAYSNNKK
+2651 GTDYTVAYSNNKN
-2664 HGTATVTINGIGKYR
+2664 HGTAKVTINGIGKYR

-2687 IKIVKNSVFAVKQPG
+2687 IKIVRNSVFAVKQSR
-2702 TNIVYKYKI
+2702 TDIVYKYKI

-2725 GTTVAKSNG
+2725 GTTVAKTNG

-2769 KVAGGANVVSVG
+2769 NVAGGSNVVSVG

-2854 GGCSKMTAVSIG
+2854 GGCSKMTALAIG

-2927 GVAAPKN
+2927 GVVAPKN
-2934 AIYKKV
+2934 AIYTKY
-2940 LKK
+2940 

>member
-139 NVWGVYKGTM
+139 NVWGVYKGAM

-208 DIDVDITDNAFAGT
+208 DIDIDITDNAFAGT

-229 YASGSVDVYTDNT
+229 YATGSVDVDTDNT
-242 VDVGYLYGVYA
+242 VDIGYLYGVYA
-253 STIDGSLTVNSMLKA
+253 STIDGSLTVNSLFKA

-692 IQLSAD
+692 MQLSAD

-729 ETCILSDGYYI
+729 ETCILPDGYYI

-1112 VSGALSEY
+1112 VSGDLSEY

-1225 YTVTEKLVANDFDL
+1225 YTVTEKLAANDFDL
-1239 DNESEASVEAPLELT
+1239 DNGSEVSVEAPLELT

-1299 YNNVLTIGAE
+1299 YNNVLIIGAE
-1309 SEFETNE
+1309 SEFETDE

-1839 NTNNKIRNINVR
+1839 NTNNKICNINVR

-1982 YMYVGDSSASSI
+1982 YMCVGDSSASSI
-1994 SGKVDNYGTVTTV
+1994 SGKVDNYGTVT
-2007 SDRSYSTRIN
+2007 TRIN

-2215 VQNDENVEN
+2215 VQNDEDVEN

-2233 GQTLPDGLAM
+2233 GQTLPNGLAM

-2258 AQTVNIIV
+2258 AQTVKIIV

-2310 KSVLGVYSWAD
+2310 KSPLGVYSWAD

-2332 DNYDAYFVPKDTV
+2332 DNYDAYLVPKDTV
-2345 NYDWSKFDTASGTY
+2345 NYDWSKLDTASGTY

-2449 VEVKPAEA
+2449 VEIKPAEV

-2610 RDITDPGYKIKV
+2610 RDITDPKYKIKV

-2687 IKIVKNSVFAVKQPG
+2687 IKIVRNSVFAVKQPG

-2725 GTTVAKSNG
+2725 GTTVAKTNG

-2934 AIYKKV
+2934 AIYKKY
-2940 LKK
+2940 

>member
-11 AVLSLATALCL
+11 AVLSLAAALCL

-30 EGTDDGSTLVTADL
+30 EGTDDGSTLVMADP

-55 STTRVEGINLNG
+55 STTSVEGINLNG

-109 TDILPYQVYGVY
+109 TEILPYQVYGVY

-139 NVWGVYKGTM
+139 NVWGVYKGAM
-149 EYESTGSDPAVSITV
+149 EYENIDSNPAVSITV

-196 QLQGALQSKVDG
+196 QVQGALQSKVDG

-229 YASGSVDVYTDNT
+229 YATGSVEVDADNT
-242 VDVGYLYGVYA
+242 ADIGYLYGVYA

-312 AHTLGGVTVDISNTT
+312 ANTLGGVTVDISDTT
-327 LNEMYGVSN
+327 LNSMYGVSS

-350 IECSDS
+350 IECSDRYS
-356 YSSMYGAYSANIA
+356 YMYGAYSANIA
-369 GKLKFEVMN
+369 GKLKFEVKN
-378 AKGKGI
+378 AKGQGI
-384 SVYGTSNSD
+384 YVYGSSNSD

-406 AEFASVYGLNGGTVK
+406 AEFDSVYGLSSGTVK

-462 KNIVSSSYYT
+462 KNIESSSYYT

-507 GKLKMDISNCSAE
+507 GKLKMDMSNCSAE
-520 NVYILRG
+520 NAYILRG
-527 NGSSPTV
+527 NGSSSTV

-639 YASCGLAGGSYSGEV
+639 YAACGLAGGSYSGEV

-692 IQLSAD
+692 MQLSAD

-729 ETCILSDGYYI
+729 ETCILPDGYYI

-817 GKFSGTFK
+817 GIFSGTFK
-825 RTDDSSYGS
+825 RTDDLSYGS

-1112 VSGALSEY
+1112 VSGDLSEY

-1225 YTVTEKLVANDFDL
+1225 YTVTEKLAANDFDL
-1239 DNESEASVEAPLELT
+1239 DNGSEVSVEAPLELT

-1299 YNNVLTIGAE
+1299 YNNVLIIGAE
-1309 SEFETNE
+1309 SEFETDE

-1472 PVYDLS
+1472 PVYDLT

-1582 SNSSKSSI
+1582 SNASKSSI

-1638 LRSGTVGSLYG
+1638 LRSGTVGSMYG
-1649 VGSNESG
+1649 AGSNESG

-2075 YSSVYYKVDAEY
+2075 YSSVYYKVDAEC

-2113 IDGDTNVYIAGNM
+2113 IDGDANVYIAGNM

-2215 VQNDENVEN
+2215 VQNDEDVEN

-2258 AQTVNIIV
+2258 AQTVKIIV

-2310 KSVLGVYSWAD
+2310 KSPFGVYSWAD

-2345 NYDWSKFDTASGTY
+2345 NYDWSKLDTASGTY

-2457 KFTQA
+2457 KFIQA

-2528 GVVFPVQVEII
+2528 GVVFQVKVEII

-2551 SDATYHWKECSCKD
+2551 SNATYHWKECSCKD

-2574 DSGSIKTSPTD
+2574 DSESIKTSPTD

-2610 RDITDPGYKIKV
+2610 RDITDPKYKIKV

-2664 HGTATVTINGIGKYR
+2664 HGTAKVTINGIGKYR
-2679 GTITETFQ
+2679 GTITKSFQ
-2687 IKIVKNSVFAVKQPG
+2687 IKIEKNSVFAVKQPG

-2725 GTTVAKSNG
+2725 GTTVAKTNG

-2934 AIYKKV
+2934 AIYKKY
-2940 LKK
+2940 

>member
-1 MRKRKLRGGI
+1 
-11 AVLSLATALCL
+11 
-22 AQGVAVYA
+22 
-30 EGTDDGSTLVTADL
+30 
-44 SKGIE
+44 
-49 YRYYEG
+49 
-55 STTRVEGINLNG
+55 
-67 NSVIIR
+67 
-73 QSPNSTSS
+73 
-81 EPRLNVYNDKDRDGV
+81 
-96 LDEGEEAF
+96 
-104 EIDGS
+104 
-109 TDILPYQVYGVY
+109 
-121 GEKTKTPISI
+121 
-131 TVDGASLG
+131 
-139 NVWGVYKGTM
+139 M
-149 EYESTGSDPAVSITV
+149 EHP
-164 NKGSNVSA
+164 
-172 ATCLYSS
+172 
-179 EAVGSM
+179 
-185 KINISGDCNVS
+185 
-196 QLQGALQSKVDG
+196 
-208 DIDVDITDNAFAGT
+208 
-222 VYGIQVG
+222 
-229 YASGSVDVYTDNT
+229 
-242 VDVGYLYGVYA
+242 
-253 STIDGSLTVNSMLKA
+253 
-268 DKGSGY
+268 
-274 VYAAT
+274 
-279 NGTYSGKDYAVKG
+279 
-292 NVVLTAKNAKL
+292 
-303 GYVYAVTNG
+303 
-312 AHTLGGVTVDISNTT
+312 
-327 LNEMYGVSN
+327 
-336 SASAAGDVS
+336 
-345 IRLNG
+345 
-350 IECSDS
+350 
-356 YSSMYGAYSANIA
+356 
-369 GKLKFEVMN
+369 
-378 AKGKGI
+378 
-384 SVYGTSNSD
+384 
-393 ILGDVDID
+393 
-401 IDGQG
+401 
-406 AEFASVYGLNGGTVK
+406 
-421 GMVNIDIENINVSSS
+421 
-436 MYGIYSAKLEQ
+436 
-447 SSPEGADAYANVITL
+447 
-462 KNIVSSSYYT
+462 
-472 YGVYYVSTMGS
+472 
-483 THMILDNIKSGNY
+483 
-496 LYGLDFSGAIT
+496 
-507 GKLKMDISNCSAE
+507 
-520 NVYILRG
+520 
-527 NGSSPTV
+527 
-534 VGDFDLTLT
+534 
-543 DSAFKNSLYVLNT
+543 
-556 ATFAENASV
+556 
-565 DIRNVISN
+565 
-573 LCTVAYSG
+573 
-581 TCAKNLDVNMQ
+581 
-592 YANDKA
+592 
-598 IVDAAGN
+598 
-605 PVVDSYT
+605 
-612 NAGKGE
+612 
-618 FNLLSSYSVIGD
+618 
-630 LTADLSNIH
+630 
-639 YASCGLAGGSYSGEV
+639 
-654 SGINTT
+654 
-660 VTLKDSSFESTYNGS
+660 
-675 TVYLLNE
+675 
-682 YGNGSNDDSA
+682 
-692 IQLSAD
+692 
-698 IKIENT
+698 
-704 DFTGMKNASFQVNAN
+704 
-719 QNRKVRVAFD
+719 
-729 ETCILSDGYYI
+729 
-740 CPAYNGYGDSI
+740 
-751 VTYGGDVY
+751 
-759 YGGDKV
+759 
-765 VIDKDVNADNIY
+765 
-777 FGNYASGKS
+777 
-786 TSAVYAVINKG
+786 
-797 VTVSAQ
+797 
-803 EGIYFTAGANILNS
+803 
-817 GKFSGTFK
+817 
-825 RTDDSSYGS
+825 
-834 VYMKEGIVA
+834 
-843 DETLYEN
+843 
-850 AHVYYPVTLVCD
+850 
-862 DKAVTVS
+862 
-869 NPGYTCYL
+869 
-877 DKDTMYAYVDSVLTL
+877 
-892 TPVIKRGY
+892 
-900 TLEKVVFRGSDET
+900 
-913 QDNELTET
+913 
-921 SGKYTFAMP
+921 
-930 KKPCIVTVSTKGK
+930 
-943 QIKASKTVSDPS
+943 
-955 AVLGQKYTAEKPLYD
+955 
-970 MSDVVILNDGK
+970 
-981 EGTVTYEMDKDYILP
+981 
-996 EGLVLDGGLIIGTPT
+996 
-1011 LAYEDGKKAVIH
+1011 
-1023 ITGKNGTKTQI
+1023 
-1034 TLNVVVS
+1034 
-1041 KEQKIQEN
+1041 
-1049 TDGRITVDEENKQIS
+1049 
-1064 LNGTSVVLQAAENSA
+1064 
-1079 EASADET
+1079 
-1086 GAESPVITEIYI
+1086 
-1098 DSNKDGQADNKTPL
+1098 
-1112 VSGALSEY
+1112 
-1120 TVVGVDDSEFKR
+1120 
-1132 SVKITMLGGSVQ
+1132 
-1144 KIYGAVDSELS
+1144 
-1155 CSGRDA
+1155 
-1161 VAVVIKGG
+1161 
-1169 NVGEVYAI
+1169 
-1177 VNTQVDG
+1177 
-1184 TISYENCTGAVITG
+1184 
-1198 GLVSGSTSTYTGA
+1198 
-1211 LLRTA
+1211 
-1216 KDNVMIYKK
+1216 
-1225 YTVTEKLVANDFDL
+1225 
-1239 DNESEASVEAPLELT
+1239 
-1254 GYLRMYEKSK
+1254 
-1264 LTATAAITAGGLS
+1264 
-1277 FSRNSS
+1277 
-1283 AQFDGDVKINT
+1283 
-1294 LYMTS
+1294 
-1299 YNNVLTIGAE
+1299 
-1309 SEFETNE
+1309 
-1316 VKISDSWAKV
+1316 
-1326 YQKGTF
+1326 
-1332 KCPSDKFSNEGTWVK
+1332 
-1347 AGEFAEGVD
+1347 
-1356 AGEWAGIY
+1356 
-1364 YNVERGTT
+1364 
-1372 NMKGT
+1372 
-1377 SVSIPTQSR
+1377 
-1386 VVEYEGLIYARNNS
+1386 
-1400 LVTAEYTD
+1400 
-1408 VPGYTVYVSIN
+1408 
-1419 GGDPIKGDS
+1419 
-1428 GSAQV
+1428 
-1433 ATANT
+1433 
-1438 VMSATADYVADQIAV
+1438 
-1453 TKKYADPVI
+1453 
-1462 VADTSYTAEE
+1462 
-1472 PVYDLS
+1472 
-1478 ALDVTGDTTSAYG
+1478 
-1491 TDMQYRVKSG
+1491 
-1501 SKLPEGLVLADGK
+1501 
-1514 ITGKTSETG
+1514 
-1523 ETDVTFVV
+1523 
-1531 TGRNGTS
+1531 

-2934 AIYKKV
+2934 AIYKKY
-2940 LKK
+2940 

>member
-55 STTRVEGINLNG
+55 STTCVEGINLNG

-139 NVWGVYKGTM
+139 NVWGVYKGAM

-312 AHTLGGVTVDISNTT
+312 ANTLGGVTVDISNTT

-639 YASCGLAGGSYSGEV
+639 YASCGLAGGSYSGKV

-729 ETCILSDGYYI
+729 ETCILPDGYYI

-759 YGGDKV
+759 YGGNKV

-777 FGNYASGKS
+777 FGNYDSRKS
-786 TSAVYAVINKG
+786 TSAVNAVINKG

-817 GKFSGTFK
+817 GNFSGPFK

-869 NPGYTCYL
+869 NPGYNTCYL
-877 DKDTMYAYVDSVLTL
+877 DKDTKYANVDSILTL
-892 TPVIKRGY
+892 TPVVKRGY

-981 EGTVTYEMDKDYILP
+981 EGKVTYEMDKDYILP
-996 EGLVLDGGLIIGTPT
+996 EGLELDGGLIIGTPT
-1011 LAYEDGKKAVIH
+1011 SAYEDGKKAVIH

-1041 KEQKIQEN
+1041 KEQKIQDN

-1064 LNGTSVVLQAAENSA
+1064 LNGTSVVLQAATNSA

-1086 GAESPVITEIYI
+1086 GVESPANTEIYI

-1112 VSGALSEY
+1112 VSGDLSEY

-1155 CSGRDA
+1155 YSGRDA

-1216 KDNVMIYKK
+1216 KDNIMIYKK
-1225 YTVTEKLVANDFDL
+1225 YTVTEKVAANEFAL
-1239 DNESEASVEAPLELT
+1239 DNESEVSVEAPLELT
-1254 GYLRMYEKSK
+1254 GYLRLYDKSR
-1264 LTATAAITAGGLS
+1264 LTATAEVTAGGLS

-1283 AQFDGDVKINT
+1283 AQFDGDVKTKT

-1309 SEFETNE
+1309 SEFETDE

-1400 LVTAEYTD
+1400 LVTAKYTD

-1419 GGDPIKGDS
+1419 GGDPMKGDS
-1428 GSAQV
+1428 GSALV
-1433 ATANT
+1433 TTANT
-1438 VMSATADYVADQIAV
+1438 VMSVTADYVADQIAV

-1478 ALDVTGDTTSAYG
+1478 VLDVTGDTNSEYG

-1514 ITGKTSETG
+1514 ITGKTSEAG

-1546 VKAAGTEVSDINKVV
+1546 VKAAGTEVPDINKVV

-1582 SNSSKSSI
+1582 SNASKSSI

-1649 VGSNESG
+1649 AGSNESG

-1665 VTVKVLGGTV
+1665 VTVKMLGGTV

-1680 GAYNAHAATVNF
+1680 GAYNVHAAAVNF
-1692 VAEGGKIYKKA
+1692 IAEGGKIYKKA
-1703 CGAYN
+1703 YGAYN

-1731 NTGEEELYVT
+1731 NTGKEELYVT

-1755 VLSTREAFA
+1755 VLSTREAFTYGA
-1764 YSSKMY
+1764 KMY
-1770 RSTYAFFYGVYRT
+1770 RSTYAFFYGVHKT
-1783 PVSGDVNYT
+1783 SVSGDVNYT
-1792 LNGDWYAGRINTF
+1792 LNGEWYVGRTNTF
-1805 VNSSNVAG
+1805 VNSSNVDG

-1821 GYIGC
+1821 GYISC
-1826 GNSNDSSKAFVYG
+1826 ANSNDSSKAFVYG
-1839 NTNNKIRNINVR
+1839 NMNNKIRNINVR
-1851 SATEDAVSGKIV
+1851 SATEGVVSGKIV

-1881 TTASVTGLSENFQVT
+1881 TTASVTGLSEYFQVT
-1896 HKGSLFLKIKDKLVL
+1896 HKGSLFLKINDKLVL
-1911 GGTYTVDENIET
+1911 GGTYTVEENIET

-1950 EGDVE
+1950 EGDIE
-1955 NNGTWTSEGNVYVE
+1955 NNGTWISEGNVYVE

-1976 IWNTKK
+1976 TWNTKK

-2007 SDRSYSTRIN
+2007 SDRSYSTKIN

-2053 NFSDVGK
+2053 NFSNIGK
-2060 VLTTTIPNL
+2060 VLTTTIPNF

-2156 SNNVKWRGTV
+2156 SNNVKWRGTM

-2183 NITLAKAEDKV
+2183 NITLAKTEDKI
-2194 TAQVGVTT
+2194 TAQVGVAT
-2202 SKFDPLYDLTKIE
+2202 SKYAPLYDLTKIE
-2215 VQNDENVEN
+2215 VQNDEKVEN

-2233 GQTLPDGLAM
+2233 GQTLPDGLVM
-2243 SGGKIYGTPVKASAE
+2243 TDGKIYGTPVKASAE
-2258 AQTVNIIV
+2258 AQTVKIIV
-2266 RGQNQTTAEFTLTI
+2266 RGQNQTTAEFALTI

-2295 GTAYAGKTLADVALP
+2295 GNAYAGKTLADVALP
-2310 KSVLGVYSWAD
+2310 KSALGVYSWAD

-2345 NYDWSKFDTASGTY
+2345 NYDWSKLDTASGTY

-2394 GETVGKAVIPEAEGG
+2394 GETVGKAVIPETEGG

-2528 GVVFPVQVEII
+2528 GVVFPVQVEIV

-2551 SDATYHWKECSCKD
+2551 SNATYHWKECSCKD
-2565 IQNKAKHTF
+2565 IQNKARHTF

-2585 TTDGSKVYKCKVCG
+2585 TAAGSKVYKCKVCG
-2599 YVKTVTIPALG
+2599 YVKTVPIPALG
-2610 RDITDPGYKIKV
+2610 KDITNPKYKIKV
-2622 SGLDSQKYTGRTITL
+2622 SGLDPQKYTGNAITL

-2664 HGTATVTINGIGKYR
+2664 HGTAKVTINGIGKYR

-2687 IKIVKNSVFAVKQPG
+2687 IKIVRNSVFAVKQSN

-2725 GTTVAKSNG
+2725 GTTVAKTNG

-2769 KVAGGANVVSVG
+2769 NVAGGANVVSVG
-2781 TYAFSGCTALKTIPA
+2781 TYAFSGCTSLKIIPA

-2833 CTSLKTLTVGGKVTT
+2833 CASLKTLTVGGKVTT

-2934 AIYKKV
+2934 AIYKKY
-2940 LKK
+2940 

>member
-1 MRKRKLRGGI
+1 
-11 AVLSLATALCL
+11 
-22 AQGVAVYA
+22 
-30 EGTDDGSTLVTADL
+30 
-44 SKGIE
+44 
-49 YRYYEG
+49 
-55 STTRVEGINLNG
+55 
-67 NSVIIR
+67 
-73 QSPNSTSS
+73 
-81 EPRLNVYNDKDRDGV
+81 
-96 LDEGEEAF
+96 
-104 EIDGS
+104 
-109 TDILPYQVYGVY
+109 
-121 GEKTKTPISI
+121 
-131 TVDGASLG
+131 
-139 NVWGVYKGTM
+139 
-149 EYESTGSDPAVSITV
+149 
-164 NKGSNVSA
+164 
-172 ATCLYSS
+172 
-179 EAVGSM
+179 
-185 KINISGDCNVS
+185 
-196 QLQGALQSKVDG
+196 
-208 DIDVDITDNAFAGT
+208 
-222 VYGIQVG
+222 
-229 YASGSVDVYTDNT
+229 
-242 VDVGYLYGVYA
+242 
-253 STIDGSLTVNSMLKA
+253 
-268 DKGSGY
+268 
-274 VYAAT
+274 
-279 NGTYSGKDYAVKG
+279 
-292 NVVLTAKNAKL
+292 
-303 GYVYAVTNG
+303 
-312 AHTLGGVTVDISNTT
+312 
-327 LNEMYGVSN
+327 
-336 SASAAGDVS
+336 
-345 IRLNG
+345 
-350 IECSDS
+350 
-356 YSSMYGAYSANIA
+356 
-369 GKLKFEVMN
+369 
-378 AKGKGI
+378 
-384 SVYGTSNSD
+384 
-393 ILGDVDID
+393 
-401 IDGQG
+401 
-406 AEFASVYGLNGGTVK
+406 
-421 GMVNIDIENINVSSS
+421 
-436 MYGIYSAKLEQ
+436 
-447 SSPEGADAYANVITL
+447 
-462 KNIVSSSYYT
+462 
-472 YGVYYVSTMGS
+472 
-483 THMILDNIKSGNY
+483 
-496 LYGLDFSGAIT
+496 
-507 GKLKMDISNCSAE
+507 
-520 NVYILRG
+520 
-527 NGSSPTV
+527 
-534 VGDFDLTLT
+534 
-543 DSAFKNSLYVLNT
+543 
-556 ATFAENASV
+556 
-565 DIRNVISN
+565 
-573 LCTVAYSG
+573 
-581 TCAKNLDVNMQ
+581 
-592 YANDKA
+592 
-598 IVDAAGN
+598 
-605 PVVDSYT
+605 
-612 NAGKGE
+612 
-618 FNLLSSYSVIGD
+618 
-630 LTADLSNIH
+630 
-639 YASCGLAGGSYSGEV
+639 
-654 SGINTT
+654 
-660 VTLKDSSFESTYNGS
+660 
-675 TVYLLNE
+675 
-682 YGNGSNDDSA
+682 
-692 IQLSAD
+692 
-698 IKIENT
+698 
-704 DFTGMKNASFQVNAN
+704 
-719 QNRKVRVAFD
+719 
-729 ETCILSDGYYI
+729 
-740 CPAYNGYGDSI
+740 
-751 VTYGGDVY
+751 
-759 YGGDKV
+759 
-765 VIDKDVNADNIY
+765 
-777 FGNYASGKS
+777 
-786 TSAVYAVINKG
+786 
-797 VTVSAQ
+797 
-803 EGIYFTAGANILNS
+803 
-817 GKFSGTFK
+817 
-825 RTDDSSYGS
+825 
-834 VYMKEGIVA
+834 
-843 DETLYEN
+843 
-850 AHVYYPVTLVCD
+850 
-862 DKAVTVS
+862 
-869 NPGYTCYL
+869 
-877 DKDTMYAYVDSVLTL
+877 
-892 TPVIKRGY
+892 
-900 TLEKVVFRGSDET
+900 
-913 QDNELTET
+913 
-921 SGKYTFAMP
+921 
-930 KKPCIVTVSTKGK
+930 
-943 QIKASKTVSDPS
+943 
-955 AVLGQKYTAEKPLYD
+955 
-970 MSDVVILNDGK
+970 
-981 EGTVTYEMDKDYILP
+981 
-996 EGLVLDGGLIIGTPT
+996 
-1011 LAYEDGKKAVIH
+1011 
-1023 ITGKNGTKTQI
+1023 
-1034 TLNVVVS
+1034 
-1041 KEQKIQEN
+1041 
-1049 TDGRITVDEENKQIS
+1049 
-1064 LNGTSVVLQAAENSA
+1064 
-1079 EASADET
+1079 
-1086 GAESPVITEIYI
+1086 
-1098 DSNKDGQADNKTPL
+1098 
-1112 VSGALSEY
+1112 
-1120 TVVGVDDSEFKR
+1120 
-1132 SVKITMLGGSVQ
+1132 
-1144 KIYGAVDSELS
+1144 
-1155 CSGRDA
+1155 
-1161 VAVVIKGG
+1161 
-1169 NVGEVYAI
+1169 
-1177 VNTQVDG
+1177 
-1184 TISYENCTGAVITG
+1184 
-1198 GLVSGSTSTYTGA
+1198 
-1211 LLRTA
+1211 
-1216 KDNVMIYKK
+1216 
-1225 YTVTEKLVANDFDL
+1225 
-1239 DNESEASVEAPLELT
+1239 
-1254 GYLRMYEKSK
+1254 
-1264 LTATAAITAGGLS
+1264 
-1277 FSRNSS
+1277 
-1283 AQFDGDVKINT
+1283 
-1294 LYMTS
+1294 
-1299 YNNVLTIGAE
+1299 
-1309 SEFETNE
+1309 
-1316 VKISDSWAKV
+1316 
-1326 YQKGTF
+1326 
-1332 KCPSDKFSNEGTWVK
+1332 
-1347 AGEFAEGVD
+1347 
-1356 AGEWAGIY
+1356 
-1364 YNVERGTT
+1364 
-1372 NMKGT
+1372 
-1377 SVSIPTQSR
+1377 
-1386 VVEYEGLIYARNNS
+1386 
-1400 LVTAEYTD
+1400 
-1408 VPGYTVYVSIN
+1408 
-1419 GGDPIKGDS
+1419 
-1428 GSAQV
+1428 
-1433 ATANT
+1433 
-1438 VMSATADYVADQIAV
+1438 MSATADYVADQIAV

-2610 RDITDPGYKIKV
+2610 RDITNPKYKIKI
-2622 SGLDSQKYTGRTITL
+2622 SGLDPQKYTGSTITL

-2687 IKIVKNSVFAVKQPG
+2687 IKIVRNSVFAEKQPG

-2725 GTTVAKSNG
+2725 GTTVAKTNG

-2934 AIYKKV
+2934 AIYKKY
-2940 LKK
+2940 

>member
-1 MRKRKLRGGI
+1 M
-11 AVLSLATALCL
+11 
-22 AQGVAVYA
+22 
-30 EGTDDGSTLVTADL
+30 
-44 SKGIE
+44 
-49 YRYYEG
+49 
-55 STTRVEGINLNG
+55 
-67 NSVIIR
+67 
-73 QSPNSTSS
+73 
-81 EPRLNVYNDKDRDGV
+81 
-96 LDEGEEAF
+96 
-104 EIDGS
+104 
-109 TDILPYQVYGVY
+109 
-121 GEKTKTPISI
+121 
-131 TVDGASLG
+131 
-139 NVWGVYKGTM
+139 
-149 EYESTGSDPAVSITV
+149 
-164 NKGSNVSA
+164 
-172 ATCLYSS
+172 
-179 EAVGSM
+179 
-185 KINISGDCNVS
+185 
-196 QLQGALQSKVDG
+196 
-208 DIDVDITDNAFAGT
+208 
-222 VYGIQVG
+222 
-229 YASGSVDVYTDNT
+229 
-242 VDVGYLYGVYA
+242 
-253 STIDGSLTVNSMLKA
+253 
-268 DKGSGY
+268 
-274 VYAAT
+274 
-279 NGTYSGKDYAVKG
+279 
-292 NVVLTAKNAKL
+292 
-303 GYVYAVTNG
+303 
-312 AHTLGGVTVDISNTT
+312 
-327 LNEMYGVSN
+327 
-336 SASAAGDVS
+336 
-345 IRLNG
+345 
-350 IECSDS
+350 
-356 YSSMYGAYSANIA
+356 
-369 GKLKFEVMN
+369 
-378 AKGKGI
+378 
-384 SVYGTSNSD
+384 
-393 ILGDVDID
+393 
-401 IDGQG
+401 
-406 AEFASVYGLNGGTVK
+406 
-421 GMVNIDIENINVSSS
+421 
-436 MYGIYSAKLEQ
+436 
-447 SSPEGADAYANVITL
+447 
-462 KNIVSSSYYT
+462 
-472 YGVYYVSTMGS
+472 
-483 THMILDNIKSGNY
+483 
-496 LYGLDFSGAIT
+496 
-507 GKLKMDISNCSAE
+507 
-520 NVYILRG
+520 
-527 NGSSPTV
+527 
-534 VGDFDLTLT
+534 
-543 DSAFKNSLYVLNT
+543 
-556 ATFAENASV
+556 
-565 DIRNVISN
+565 
-573 LCTVAYSG
+573 
-581 TCAKNLDVNMQ
+581 
-592 YANDKA
+592 
-598 IVDAAGN
+598 
-605 PVVDSYT
+605 
-612 NAGKGE
+612 
-618 FNLLSSYSVIGD
+618 
-630 LTADLSNIH
+630 
-639 YASCGLAGGSYSGEV
+639 
-654 SGINTT
+654 
-660 VTLKDSSFESTYNGS
+660 
-675 TVYLLNE
+675 
-682 YGNGSNDDSA
+682 
-692 IQLSAD
+692 
-698 IKIENT
+698 
-704 DFTGMKNASFQVNAN
+704 
-719 QNRKVRVAFD
+719 
-729 ETCILSDGYYI
+729 
-740 CPAYNGYGDSI
+740 
-751 VTYGGDVY
+751 
-759 YGGDKV
+759 
-765 VIDKDVNADNIY
+765 
-777 FGNYASGKS
+777 
-786 TSAVYAVINKG
+786 
-797 VTVSAQ
+797 
-803 EGIYFTAGANILNS
+803 
-817 GKFSGTFK
+817 
-825 RTDDSSYGS
+825 
-834 VYMKEGIVA
+834 
-843 DETLYEN
+843 
-850 AHVYYPVTLVCD
+850 
-862 DKAVTVS
+862 
-869 NPGYTCYL
+869 
-877 DKDTMYAYVDSVLTL
+877 
-892 TPVIKRGY
+892 
-900 TLEKVVFRGSDET
+900 
-913 QDNELTET
+913 
-921 SGKYTFAMP
+921 
-930 KKPCIVTVSTKGK
+930 
-943 QIKASKTVSDPS
+943 
-955 AVLGQKYTAEKPLYD
+955 
-970 MSDVVILNDGK
+970 
-981 EGTVTYEMDKDYILP
+981 
-996 EGLVLDGGLIIGTPT
+996 
-1011 LAYEDGKKAVIH
+1011 
-1023 ITGKNGTKTQI
+1023 
-1034 TLNVVVS
+1034 
-1041 KEQKIQEN
+1041 
-1049 TDGRITVDEENKQIS
+1049 
-1064 LNGTSVVLQAAENSA
+1064 
-1079 EASADET
+1079 
-1086 GAESPVITEIYI
+1086 
-1098 DSNKDGQADNKTPL
+1098 
-1112 VSGALSEY
+1112 
-1120 TVVGVDDSEFKR
+1120 
-1132 SVKITMLGGSVQ
+1132 
-1144 KIYGAVDSELS
+1144 
-1155 CSGRDA
+1155 
-1161 VAVVIKGG
+1161 
-1169 NVGEVYAI
+1169 
-1177 VNTQVDG
+1177 
-1184 TISYENCTGAVITG
+1184 
-1198 GLVSGSTSTYTGA
+1198 
-1211 LLRTA
+1211 
-1216 KDNVMIYKK
+1216 
-1225 YTVTEKLVANDFDL
+1225 
-1239 DNESEASVEAPLELT
+1239 
-1254 GYLRMYEKSK
+1254 
-1264 LTATAAITAGGLS
+1264 
-1277 FSRNSS
+1277 
-1283 AQFDGDVKINT
+1283 
-1294 LYMTS
+1294 
-1299 YNNVLTIGAE
+1299 
-1309 SEFETNE
+1309 
-1316 VKISDSWAKV
+1316 
-1326 YQKGTF
+1326 
-1332 KCPSDKFSNEGTWVK
+1332 
-1347 AGEFAEGVD
+1347 
-1356 AGEWAGIY
+1356 
-1364 YNVERGTT
+1364 
-1372 NMKGT
+1372 
-1377 SVSIPTQSR
+1377 
-1386 VVEYEGLIYARNNS
+1386 
-1400 LVTAEYTD
+1400 
-1408 VPGYTVYVSIN
+1408 
-1419 GGDPIKGDS
+1419 
-1428 GSAQV
+1428 
-1433 ATANT
+1433 
-1438 VMSATADYVADQIAV
+1438 
-1453 TKKYADPVI
+1453 
-1462 VADTSYTAEE
+1462 
-1472 PVYDLS
+1472 
-1478 ALDVTGDTTSAYG
+1478 
-1491 TDMQYRVKSG
+1491 
-1501 SKLPEGLVLADGK
+1501 
-1514 ITGKTSETG
+1514 
-1523 ETDVTFVV
+1523 
-1531 TGRNGTS
+1531 
-1538 VDVNVKFT
+1538 
-1546 VKAAGTEVSDINKVV
+1546 
-1561 TDASVSKIN
+1561 
-1570 LAGCSVVIIADP
+1570 IIADP
-1582 SNSSKSSI
+1582 SNASKSSI

-1638 LRSGTVGSLYG
+1638 LRSGTVGSMYG
-1649 VGSNESG
+1649 AGSNESG

-1680 GAYNAHAATVNF
+1680 GAYNAHAAAVNF

-1703 CGAYN
+1703 YGAYN

-1870 NDIYFNDVSGN
+1870 NDIYFNAVSGN

-2215 VQNDENVEN
+2215 VQNDEDVEN

-2258 AQTVNIIV
+2258 AQTVKIIV

-2310 KSVLGVYSWAD
+2310 KSPLGVYSWAD
-2321 STQLVGKAGSE
+2321 
-2332 DNYDAYFVPKDTV
+2332 NYEAYLVPKDTV
-2345 NYDWSKFDTASGTY
+2345 NYDWSKLDTASGTY

-2449 VEVKPAEA
+2449 VEIKPAEA

-2515 DWSGVEGWNRAYR
+2515 DWSGVAGWNRAYR

-2610 RDITDPGYKIKV
+2610 RDITDPKYKIKV

-2725 GTTVAKSNG
+2725 GTTVAKTNG

-2934 AIYKKV
+2934 AIYKKY
-2940 LKK
+2940 

>member
-11 AVLSLATALCL
+11 AVLSLAAALCL

-30 EGTDDGSTLVTADL
+30 EGTDDDSTLVTADP

-55 STTRVEGINLNG
+55 STTSVEGINLNG

-109 TDILPYQVYGVY
+109 TEILPYQVYGVY

-139 NVWGVYKGTM
+139 NVWGVYKGAM
-149 EYESTGSDPAVSITV
+149 EYENTDSNPAVSITV

-196 QLQGALQSKVDG
+196 QVQGALQSKVDG

-229 YASGSVDVYTDNT
+229 YATGSVDVDTDNT
-242 VDVGYLYGVYA
+242 VDIGYLYGVYA

-312 AHTLGGVTVDISNTT
+312 ANTLGGVTVDISNTT
-327 LNEMYGVSN
+327 LNAMYGVSN

-356 YSSMYGAYSANIA
+356 YSNMYGAYSANIA
-369 GKLKFEVMN
+369 GKLKFEVKN

-384 SVYGTSNSD
+384 YVYGTSNSD
-393 ILGDVDID
+393 IMGDVDID

-406 AEFASVYGLNGGTVK
+406 AEFASVYGLNSGTVK

-447 SSPEGADAYANVITL
+447 SSPEEADAYANVITL
-462 KNIVSSSYYT
+462 KNIVNSSYYT

-483 THMILDNIKSGNY
+483 THMILDNIKSDNY

-507 GKLKMDISNCSAE
+507 GKLKMDVSNCSAE
-520 NVYILRG
+520 HAYILRG
-527 NGSSPTV
+527 NGSSSTV

-612 NAGKGE
+612 NAGKGD

-639 YASCGLAGGSYSGEV
+639 YASCGLAGGNYSGKV

-675 TVYLLNE
+675 TVVYLLNE

-729 ETCILSDGYYI
+729 EKCILPDGYYI

-1649 VGSNESG
+1649 AGSNESG

-2258 AQTVNIIV
+2258 AQTVKIIV

-2679 GTITETFQ
+2679 GTITKSFQ
-2687 IKIVKNSVFAVKQPG
+2687 IKIEKNSVFAVKQPG

-2755 AIGSKAFKDYKSIV
+2755 AIGSKAFKDYKSII

-2934 AIYKKV
+2934 AIYKKY
-2940 LKK
+2940 

>member
-11 AVLSLATALCL
+11 AVLSLAAALCL

-30 EGTDDGSTLVTADL
+30 EGTDDGSTLVTADP

-55 STTRVEGINLNG
+55 STTSVEGINLNG

-109 TDILPYQVYGVY
+109 TEILPYQVYGVY

-139 NVWGVYKGTM
+139 NVWGVYKGAM
-149 EYESTGSDPAVSITV
+149 EYENTDSNPAVSITV

-196 QLQGALQSKVDG
+196 QVQGALQSKVDG

-229 YASGSVDVYTDNT
+229 YATGSVDVDTDNT
-242 VDVGYLYGVYA
+242 VDIGYLYGVYA

-292 NVVLTAKNAKL
+292 NVVLTANNAKL

-312 AHTLGGVTVDISNTT
+312 ANTLGGVTVDISNTT
-327 LNEMYGVSN
+327 LNAMYGVSN

-356 YSSMYGAYSANIA
+356 YSNMYGAYSANIA
-369 GKLKFEVMN
+369 GKLKFEVKN

-384 SVYGTSNSD
+384 YVYGTSNSD
-393 ILGDVDID
+393 IMGDVDID

-447 SSPEGADAYANVITL
+447 SSPEEADAYANVITL
-462 KNIVSSSYYT
+462 KNIVNSSYYT

-483 THMILDNIKSGNY
+483 THMILDNIKSDNY

-507 GKLKMDISNCSAE
+507 GKLKMDVSNCSAE
-520 NVYILRG
+520 HAYILRG
-527 NGSSPTV
+527 NGSSSTV

-612 NAGKGE
+612 NAGKGD

-639 YASCGLAGGSYSGEV
+639 YASCGLAGGNYSGKV

-675 TVYLLNE
+675 TVVYLLNE

-729 ETCILSDGYYI
+729 EKCILPDGYYI

-777 FGNYASGKS
+777 FGNYDSRKS

-900 TLEKVVFRGSDET
+900 TLEKVVFRGSDEA

-930 KKPCIVTVSTKGK
+930 KKPCIVTVSTKGN

-1112 VSGALSEY
+1112 VSGDLSEY

-1225 YTVTEKLVANDFDL
+1225 YTVTEKLAANDFDL
-1239 DNESEASVEAPLELT
+1239 DNGSEVSVEAPLELT

-1283 AQFDGDVKINT
+1283 AQFDGNVKINT

-2585 TTDGSKVYKCKVCG
+2585 TAAGSKVYKCKVCG

-2755 AIGSKAFKDYKSIV
+2755 AIGRKAFKDYKSIV

-2934 AIYKKV
+2934 AIYKKY
-2940 LKK
+2940 

>member
-1 MRKRKLRGGI
+1 MRKRRLRGGI
-11 AVLSLATALCL
+11 AVLSLATALCM

-30 EGTDDGSTLVTADL
+30 EGTDDGSTLVMADP

-49 YRYYEG
+49 YRYCEG
-55 STTRVEGINLNG
+55 STTSVEGINLNG

-109 TDILPYQVYGVY
+109 TEILPCQVYGVY

-131 TVDGASLG
+131 TVDGVSLG
-139 NVWGVYKGTM
+139 NVWGVYKGAM
-149 EYESTGSDPAVSITV
+149 EYENTDSNPAVSITV
-164 NKGSNVSA
+164 NKGSNVSV

-196 QLQGALQSKVDG
+196 QVQGALQSRVDG

-222 VYGIQVG
+222 VYGIQAG
-229 YASGSVDVYTDNT
+229 YATGSVDVDTDNT
-242 VDVGYLYGVYA
+242 VDIGYLYGVYA

-312 AHTLGGVTVDISNTT
+312 ANTLGGVTVDISDTT
-327 LNEMYGVSN
+327 LNSMYGVSS
-336 SASAAGDVS
+336 SARAAGDVS

-350 IECSDS
+350 IECSDRYS
-356 YSSMYGAYSANIA
+356 YMYGAYSANIA
-369 GKLKFEVMN
+369 GKLKFEVKN

-384 SVYGTSNSD
+384 YVYGTSNSD
-393 ILGDVDID
+393 IMGDVDID

-406 AEFASVYGLNGGTVK
+406 AEFASVYGLNCGTVN

-483 THMILDNIKSGNY
+483 THMILDNIKSDNY

-507 GKLKMDISNCSAE
+507 GKLKMDVSNCSAE
-520 NVYILRG
+520 DAYILRG
-527 NGSSPTV
+527 NGSSSTV
-534 VGDFDLTLT
+534 VGNFDLTLT
-543 DSAFKNSLYVLNT
+543 DSAFKNNLYVLNT

-565 DIRNVISN
+565 DIRNVISS

-639 YASCGLAGGSYSGEV
+639 YASCGLAGGSYSGKV

-660 VTLKDSSFESTYNGS
+660 VTLKNSSFESTYNGS

-682 YGNGSNDDSA
+682 YGNGSSDDSA

-729 ETCILSDGYYI
+729 ETCILPDGYYI

-777 FGNYASGKS
+777 FGNYDSRKS
-786 TSAVYAVINKG
+786 TSVVYAVINKG

-834 VYMKEGIVA
+834 VYMKEGMVA

-850 AHVYYPVTLVCD
+850 AHVYYPITLVCD

-877 DKDTMYAYVDSVLTL
+877 DKDTRYAYVDSVLTL
-892 TPVIKRGY
+892 TPVVKRGY

-921 SGKYTFAMP
+921 SGKYTFDMP

-955 AVLGQKYTAEKPLYD
+955 AVLGQKYTAGKPLYD

-981 EGTVTYEMDKDYILP
+981 EGKVTYEMDKDYILP
-996 EGLVLDGGLIIGTPT
+996 EGLELDGGLIIGTPT
-1011 LAYEDGKKAVIH
+1011 RAYEDGKKAVIH

-1041 KEQKIQEN
+1041 KEQKIQDN

-1064 LNGTSVVLQAAENSA
+1064 LNGTSVVLQA
-1079 EASADET
+1079 DET
-1086 GAESPVITEIYI
+1086 GTESPAITEIYI

-1112 VSGALSEY
+1112 VSGDLSEY

-1132 SVKITMLGGSVQ
+1132 SIKITMLGGSVQ

-1225 YTVTEKLVANDFDL
+1225 YTVTEKLAANDFDL

-1299 YNNVLTIGAE
+1299 YNNVLIIGAE
-1309 SEFETNE
+1309 SEFETDE

-1400 LVTAEYTD
+1400 LVTAKYTD

-1428 GSAQV
+1428 GSALV

-1472 PVYDLS
+1472 PVYDLT

-1514 ITGKTSETG
+1514 ITGRTSETG

-1546 VKAAGTEVSDINKVV
+1546 VKAAGTEVSDINKAV

-1582 SNSSKSSI
+1582 SNASKSSI

-1649 VGSNESG
+1649 AGSNESG

-1680 GAYNAHAATVNF
+1680 GAYNAHVAAVNF
-1692 VAEGGKIYKKA
+1692 IAEGGKIYKKA
-1703 CGAYN
+1703 YGAYN
-1708 SDVQTMNFAFTKTAM
+1708 SDVQTMNFAFTKIAM

-1731 NTGEEELYVT
+1731 STGKEELYVT

-1755 VLSTREAFA
+1755 VLSTREAFTYGA
-1764 YSSKMY
+1764 KMY
-1770 RSTYAFFYGVYRT
+1770 RSTYAFFYGIYRT

-1792 LNGDWYAGRINTF
+1792 LNGDWYAGRTNTF

-1813 DLNAELKS
+1813 DLNVELKS

-1839 NTNNKIRNINVR
+1839 NMNNKIRNINVR

-1896 HKGSLFLKIKDKLVL
+1896 HKGSLFLKTNDKLVL

-1923 DILNVTSGSKIKV
+1923 NILNVTSGSKIKV

-1976 IWNTKK
+1976 TWNTEK

-2017 ASSMFINREAATFT
+2017 ASSMFINREDAAFT
-2031 FGNMVNSGTIVNY
+2031 FGNMINSGTIVNY

-2053 NFSDVGK
+2053 SFSNIGK
-2060 VLTTTIPNL
+2060 VLTTTVPNL

-2102 ATNANYQKTSG
+2102 ATNTNYQKTSG
-2113 IDGDTNVYIAGNM
+2113 IDGDANVYIAGNM

-2194 TAQVGVTT
+2194 TAQVGVATG
-2202 SKFDPLYDLTKIE
+2202 KFAPLYDLTKIE
-2215 VQNDENVEN
+2215 VQNDEDVEN

-2233 GQTLPDGLAM
+2233 GQTLPDGLEM

-2258 AQTVNIIV
+2258 AQTVKIIV

-2280 EKIEKGIPTLAASKA
+2280 EKIEKGIPTLAVLKA
-2295 GTAYAGKTLADVALP
+2295 GTAYAGKTLADVGLP
-2310 KSVLGVYSWAD
+2310 KSALGVYSWAD

-2345 NYDWSKFDTASGTY
+2345 NYDWSKLDTASGKY

-2394 GETVGKAVIPEAEGG
+2394 GETVGKAVIPETEGG

-2440 ERAEHIEIT
+2440 ERAEHIEIE

-2489 YTDRTTK
+2489 YTDRTTV
-2496 AEDGGTYKL
+2496 AEDGGTYRL

-2515 DWSGVEGWNRAYR
+2515 DWSGVDGWNRAYR
-2528 GVVFPVQVEII
+2528 GVVFPVQVEIV

-2574 DSGSIKTSPTD
+2574 DSGSIKKKATD
-2585 TTDGSKVYKCKVCG
+2585 TAAGSKEYSCKVCG

-2610 RDITDPGYKIKV
+2610 RDITNPKYKIKV
-2622 SGLDSQKYTGRTITL
+2622 SGLDPQKYTGRTITL
-2637 KNLKVTSGRTVLRK
+2637 KNLKVTSGRKVLRK

-2664 HGTATVTINGIGKYR
+2664 HGTAKVTIKGIGNYR

-2687 IKIVKNSVFAVKQPG
+2687 IKIVRNSVFAVKQPG

-2725 GTTVAKSNG
+2725 GTTEAKSNG
-2734 KFKTLTISDTVTI
+2734 RFKTLTISDTVTI

-2755 AIGSKAFKDYKSIV
+2755 AIGSKAFKDYKSIA

-2833 CTSLKTLTVGGKVTT
+2833 CTSLKTLTVGGRVTT

-2934 AIYKKV
+2934 AIYKKY
-2940 LKK
+2940 

>member
-30 EGTDDGSTLVTADL
+30 EGTDDGSTLVTADP

-55 STTRVEGINLNG
+55 STTSVEGINLNG

-109 TDILPYQVYGVY
+109 TEILPYQVYGVY

-139 NVWGVYKGTM
+139 NVWGVYKGAM
-149 EYESTGSDPAVSITV
+149 EYENTDSNPAVSITV

-196 QLQGALQSKVDG
+196 QVQGALQSKVDG
-208 DIDVDITDNAFAGT
+208 DIDIDITDNAFAGT

-229 YASGSVDVYTDNT
+229 YATGSVNVDTDNT
-242 VDVGYLYGVYA
+242 VDIGYLYGVYA

-279 NGTYSGKDYAVKG
+279 NGTYSGKNYAVKG
-292 NVVLTAKNAKL
+292 NVVLTAKDAKL

-312 AHTLGGVTVDISNTT
+312 ANTLGSVTVDISNTT
-327 LNEMYGVSN
+327 LNSMYGVSN

-356 YSSMYGAYSANIA
+356 YSNMYGAYSANIA
-369 GKLKFEVMN
+369 GKLKFEVKN
-378 AKGKGI
+378 AKGQGI
-384 SVYGTSNSD
+384 YVYGTSNSD

-406 AEFASVYGLNGGTVK
+406 AEFASVYGLNCGTVK

-447 SSPEGADAYANVITL
+447 SSPEEADAYANVITL
-462 KNIVSSSYYT
+462 KNIVNSSYYT

-483 THMILDNIKSGNY
+483 THMILDNIKSDNY

-507 GKLKMDISNCSAE
+507 GKLKMDVSNCSAE
-520 NVYILRG
+520 HAYILRG
-527 NGSSPTV
+527 NGSSSTV

-543 DSAFKNSLYVLNT
+543 DSAFKNNLYVLNT

-639 YASCGLAGGSYSGEV
+639 YASCGLAGGNYSGKV

-729 ETCILSDGYYI
+729 ETCILPDGYYI

-777 FGNYASGKS
+777 FGNYDSRRS
-786 TSAVYAVINKG
+786 TSAVNAVINKG

-803 EGIYFTAGANILNS
+803 EGIYFTAGANILNL
-817 GKFSGTFK
+817 GNFSGPFK

-869 NPGYTCYL
+869 NPGYNTCYL
-877 DKDTMYAYVDSVLTL
+877 DKDTKYANVDSILTL
-892 TPVIKRGY
+892 TPVVKRGY
-900 TLEKVVFRGSDET
+900 TLEKVVFRESDET

-981 EGTVTYEMDKDYILP
+981 EGKVTYEMDKDYILP
-996 EGLVLDGGLIIGTPT
+996 EGLELDGGLIIGTPT
-1011 LAYEDGKKAVIH
+1011 SAYEDGKKAVIH
-1023 ITGKNGTKTQI
+1023 ITGKNGTKTQV

-1041 KEQKIQEN
+1041 KEQKIQDN

-1086 GAESPVITEIYI
+1086 GVESPAITEIYI

-1112 VSGALSEY
+1112 FSGDLSEY

-1216 KDNVMIYKK
+1216 TDNIMIYKK
-1225 YTVTEKLVANDFDL
+1225 YTVTEKIAANDFDL

-1309 SEFETNE
+1309 SEFETDE

-1356 AGEWAGIY
+1356 AGEWTGIY

-1400 LVTAEYTD
+1400 LVTAKYTD

-1419 GGDPIKGDS
+1419 GGDPMKGDS
-1428 GSAQV
+1428 GSALV
-1433 ATANT
+1433 TTANT
-1438 VMSATADYVADQIAV
+1438 VMSVTADYVADQIAV

-1472 PVYDLS
+1472 PVYDLT
-1478 ALDVTGDTTSAYG
+1478 ALDVTGDTTSSYG

-1514 ITGKTSETG
+1514 ITGKTSEAG

-1546 VKAAGTEVSDINKVV
+1546 VKAAGTEVPDINKVV

-1582 SNSSKSSI
+1582 SNASKSSI

-1620 IYGYTDGDNAYT
+1620 IYGYTDGDNAYA

-1638 LRSGTVGSLYG
+1638 LRSGVVGSLYG
-1649 VGSNESG
+1649 AGSNESG

-1680 GAYNAHAATVNF
+1680 GAYKAHAAAVNF
-1692 VAEGGKIYKKA
+1692 IAEGGKIYKKA
-1703 CGAYN
+1703 YGAYN

-1731 NTGEEELYVT
+1731 STGKEELYVT

-1755 VLSTREAFA
+1755 VLSTREAFTYGA
-1764 YSSKMY
+1764 KMY

-1839 NTNNKIRNINVR
+1839 NTNNKIRNINVK

-1896 HKGSLFLKIKDKLVL
+1896 HNGSLFLKINDKLVL

-1923 DILNVTSGSKIKV
+1923 NTLNVTSGSKIKV

-2017 ASSMFINREAATFT
+2017 ASSMFINREAAAFT

-2044 GSLEETYYN
+2044 GSLEEIYYN
-2053 NFSDVGK
+2053 NFSNIGK
-2060 VLTTTIPNL
+2060 VLTTTIPNF

-2156 SNNVKWRGTV
+2156 SNNVKWRGTM

-2183 NITLAKAEDKV
+2183 NITLAKTEDKV
-2194 TAQVGVTT
+2194 TAQVGVAT
-2202 SKFDPLYDLTKIE
+2202 SKFAPLYDLTKIE
-2215 VQNDENVEN
+2215 VQNDEDVEN

-2233 GQTLPDGLAM
+2233 GQTLPDGLEM
-2243 SGGKIYGTPVKASAE
+2243 SGGRIYGTPVKASAE
-2258 AQTVNIIV
+2258 AQAVNIIV
-2266 RGQNQTTAEFTLTI
+2266 RGQNQTTAEFALTI
-2280 EKIEKGIPTLAASKA
+2280 EKIEKGIPTLAASNA
-2295 GTAYAGKTLADVALP
+2295 GNAYAGKTLADVALP
-2310 KSVLGVYSWAD
+2310 KSAFGVYSWAD

-2332 DNYDAYFVPKDTV
+2332 DGYDAYFVPNDTV
-2345 NYDWSKFDTASGTY
+2345 NYDWSKLDTASGTY

-2394 GETVGKAVIPEAEGG
+2394 GETVGKAVIPETEGG

-2440 ERAEHIEIT
+2440 ERAEHIEIE

-2551 SDATYHWKECSCKD
+2551 SNATYHWKECSCKD

-2599 YVKTVTIPALG
+2599 YVKTVPIPALG
-2610 RDITDPGYKIKV
+2610 KDITDPKYKIKV

-2664 HGTATVTINGIGKYR
+2664 HGTAKVTINGIGNYR
-2679 GTITETFQ
+2679 GTITKSFQ
-2687 IKIVKNSVFAVKQPG
+2687 IKIVKDSVFAVKQPR

-2725 GTTVAKSNG
+2725 GTTVAKSDG

-2755 AIGSKAFKDYKSIV
+2755 AIGSKAFKDYKRIV
-2769 KVAGGANVVSVG
+2769 KVDGGANVVSVG

-2854 GGCSKMTAVSIG
+2854 
-2866 ANVKTIGASAFSGCK
+2866 SGCK

-2934 AIYKKV
+2934 AIYKKY
-2940 LKK
+2940 

>member
-11 AVLSLATALCL
+11 AVLSLAAALCL

-30 EGTDDGSTLVTADL
+30 EGTDDGSTLVTADP

-55 STTRVEGINLNG
+55 STTSVEGINLNG

-109 TDILPYQVYGVY
+109 TEILPYQVYGVY

-139 NVWGVYKGTM
+139 NVWGVYKGAM
-149 EYESTGSDPAVSITV
+149 EYENTDSNPAVSITV

-196 QLQGALQSKVDG
+196 QVQGALQSKVDG

-229 YASGSVDVYTDNT
+229 YATGSVDVDTDNT
-242 VDVGYLYGVYA
+242 VDIGYLYGVYA

-312 AHTLGGVTVDISNTT
+312 ANTLGGVTVDISNTT
-327 LNEMYGVSN
+327 LNAMYGVSN

-356 YSSMYGAYSANIA
+356 YSNMYGAYSANIA
-369 GKLKFEVMN
+369 GKLKFEVKN

-384 SVYGTSNSD
+384 YVYGTSNSD
-393 ILGDVDID
+393 IMGDVDID

-406 AEFASVYGLNGGTVK
+406 AEFASVYGLNSGTVK

-447 SSPEGADAYANVITL
+447 SSPEEADAYANVITL

-483 THMILDNIKSGNY
+483 THMILDNIKSDNY

-507 GKLKMDISNCSAE
+507 GKLKMDVSNCSAE
-520 NVYILRG
+520 HAYILRG
-527 NGSSPTV
+527 NGSSSTV

-612 NAGKGE
+612 NAGKGD

-639 YASCGLAGGSYSGEV
+639 YASCGLAGGNYSGKV

-675 TVYLLNE
+675 TVVYLLNE

-729 ETCILSDGYYI
+729 EKCILPDGYYI

-1649 VGSNESG
+1649 AGSNESG

-2432 VPSDEDVY
+2432 VPSDDDVY

-2934 AIYKKV
+2934 AIYKKY
-2940 LKK
+2940 